1 MSEEVNLS
9 EESNNSEN
17 EANNPENEANNSENE
32 PLDQKELLEDV
43 AEIRQMIHQ
52 QRFAEC
58 NPMLFAIIKNCPNQ
72 QPYIHRLVQGLLS
85 TVIANLSLFQ
95 RKKMSSVMLGFLKQD
110 AKAIKEFEIPETT
123 PETRAKL
130 VSEAISELDQF
141 LVDVEMDIR
150 SELGVFKDLKKKGE
164 EIDVKEV
171 KPTLEKFV
179 SREAMLFLNH
189 DLSKEEQD
197 QASAT
202 LYQEWEECREKIFGR
217 FVSSGHWNDEER
229 AEVKDTILS
238 PTVDSLTSQLLVSAI
253 TLSAATVFDMGKF
266 TLLYDIYRQTDDDEV
281 KVRALLGWLLVS
293 MNSSCYEQ
301 HPDFLS
307 FAEQLTE
314 DCKNDSDLLAEI
326 IKAQKML
333 AVTVFSEQKSID
345 YTNDIMSSLSKRF
358 LGDLKNKV
366 ADLLEADEDMRNI
379 FGVEDD
385 EETSDEESPIRSV
398 DINTDEDGDP
408 ALNVGVDSPLSM
420 DEMMDKGIDILLPQ
434 FKMLRDQTEFFTH
447 LYNWFMPFYLK
458 NPHIT
463 EALGFVDEKRKFCK
477 AFCSTARSC
486 PADAYS
492 LANLIVSHPNEIPE
506 NIVDCYDDPED
517 EEDGSKPADEEE
529 IVNEFF
535 KEPEEHRAKR
545 IRINYIRNL
554 LRFSKFYKEK
564 DELFTILDELDDD
577 KPAYAVLAGP
587 LFQDEFFDKYRMAI
601 ARYSFRREFPDMVD
615 VMLEGVPCDTL
626 EMHFMKGWVCMQKE
640 DDHSLRMAVDHFKE
654 MLKMQ
659 PDMKPVY
666 LQLGICY
673 RKLCQVDEYLENFD
687 KLMEFKDSFSE
698 EELFELKLEKLKFIV
713 MNNRLEEAMPL
724 AYELDYTHP
733 ESQMAG
739 ALLTQLLI
747 KIGGEHTEG
756 NFQKAHQRLD
766 EYFAEVNELFGSFE
780 KMKKSGKDPKNM
792 MMQAMDLFFKMMKND
807 KAAEAYNNYS
817 LGLLALIEHQPKK
830 AVGPFFRA
838 YAYYEDK
845 DQDVFFEVLR
855 EDYKWLKNYG
865 CSFTDIMI
873 IYNQVVAEH
882 QQSQEELKKYADKSE

>member
-9 EESNNSEN
+9 EESNS
-17 EANNPENEANNSENE
+17 PEEVLA
-32 PLDQKELLEDV
+32 QKELLEDV
-43 AEIRQMIHQ
+43 VEIRQMIHQ

-58 NPMLFAIIKNCPNQ
+58 NPMLFAIVKNSPNH

-85 TVIANLSLFQ
+85 TVIASLSLFQ
-95 RKKMSSVMLGFLKQD
+95 RKKISTEMLGFLKLD
-110 AKAIKEFEIPETT
+110 AKAVKEFKIPETT
-123 PETRAKL
+123 PEGRAKL

-141 LVDVEMDIR
+141 LVDIEMDIR
-150 SELGVFKDLKKKGE
+150 SEQGIFQDLKKQGE
-164 EIDVKEV
+164 AIDIKEV

-197 QASAT
+197 QASAR
-202 LYQEWEECREKIFGR
+202 LYQEWEEYREKIFDR
-217 FVSSGHWNDEER
+217 SVSSGYWNDEER
-229 AEVKDTILS
+229 AVVKDTILS

-266 TLLYDIYRQTDDDEV
+266 TLLYDIYRLADDDEV

-293 MNSSCYEQ
+293 TNCGCYEQ
-301 HPDFLS
+301 QPDFRC

-345 YTNDIMSSLSKRF
+345 YTNDIMASLSKRF
-358 LGDLKNKV
+358 LGDLKDKV
-366 ADLLEADEDMRNI
+366 ANLLEADEDMQNI
-379 FGVEDD
+379 FGIEDD
-385 EETSDEESPIRSV
+385 EETSEESPIRSV
-398 DINTDEDGDP
+398 DINTDEDGIPNLD
-408 ALNVGVDSPLSM
+408 VDMDSPLSM

-434 FKMLRDQTEFFTH
+434 FKMLRDQTDFFTH

-517 EEDGSKPADEEE
+517 EEDGSEPADEEE

-535 KEPEEHRAKR
+535 KEPGEHRAKR

-564 DELFTILDELDDD
+564 DEIFNILDELDDD

-601 ARYSFRREFPDMVD
+601 ARYSFRREFPDLVE

-626 EMHFMKGWVCMQKE
+626 EMHFMKGWVCMQKG
-640 DDHSLRMAVDHFKE
+640 DNHSLRMAVDHFKK
-654 MLKMQ
+654 MLKIK
-659 PDMKPVY
+659 PDMKQVY

-673 RKLCQVDEYLENFD
+673 RNLIQVDEYLENFD

-698 EELFELKLEKLKFIV
+698 EELFELKLDKLKFIV
-713 MNNRLEEAMPL
+713 MNNRFEEAMPL

-733 ESQMAG
+733 ENQMAG

-747 KIGGEHTEG
+747 KIGGEHAEE
-756 NFQKAHQRLD
+756 NFQKAHLRLD
-766 EYFAEVNELFGSFE
+766 EYFAEANELFGSFE
-780 KMKKSGKDPKNM
+780 KMKKEGKDTKNM

-830 AVGPFFRA
+830 AMGPFFRA
-838 YAYYEDK
+838 YAYYVEK
-845 DQDVFFEVLR
+845 DENVFFEALK

-865 CSFTDIMI
+865 CSYTDLMI

-882 QQSQEELKKYADKSE
+882 QQSQEEIKKYADKSE

>member
-9 EESNNSEN
+9 EESNN
-17 EANNPENEANNSENE
+17 PEEVLA
-32 PLDQKELLEDV
+32 QKELLEDV
-43 AEIRQMIHQ
+43 VEIRQMIHQ

-58 NPMLFAIIKNCPNQ
+58 NPMLFAIVKNSPNH

-85 TVIANLSLFQ
+85 TVIASLSLFQ
-95 RKKMSSVMLGFLKQD
+95 RKKISTEMLGFLKLD
-110 AKAIKEFEIPETT
+110 AKAVKEFKIPETT
-123 PETRAKL
+123 PEGRAKL

-141 LVDVEMDIR
+141 LVDIEMDIR
-150 SELGVFKDLKKKGE
+150 SEQGIFKDLKKQGE
-164 EIDVKEV
+164 AIDIKEV

-197 QASAT
+197 QASAR
-202 LYQEWEECREKIFGR
+202 LYQEWEECREKFFGR
-217 FVSSGHWNDEER
+217 FVSSGYWNDEER
-229 AEVKDTILS
+229 AVVKDTILS

-293 MNSSCYEQ
+293 TNCGCYEQ
-301 HPDFLS
+301 QPDFRS

-345 YTNDIMSSLSKRF
+345 YTNDIMASLSKRF
-358 LGDLKNKV
+358 LGDLKDKV
-366 ADLLEADEDMRNI
+366 ANLLEADEDMQNI
-379 FGVEDD
+379 FGIDED
-385 EETSDEESPIRSV
+385 EETSEESPIRSV
-398 DINTDEDGDP
+398 DINTDEDGIPNLD
-408 ALNVGVDSPLSM
+408 VDMESPLSM

-458 NPHIT
+458 NPHVT

-517 EEDGSKPADEEE
+517 EGDGSEPADEEE

-535 KEPEEHRAKR
+535 KEPGEHRAKR

-564 DELFTILDELDDD
+564 DEIFNILDELDDD

-601 ARYSFRREFPDMVD
+601 ARYSFRREFPDLVE

-626 EMHFMKGWVCMQKE
+626 EMHFMKGWVCMQKG
-640 DDHSLRMAVDHFKE
+640 DDHSLRMAVDHFKK

-659 PDMKPVY
+659 PDLKQVY

-673 RKLCQVDEYLENFD
+673 RNLCLVDEYLENFD
-687 KLMEFKDSFSE
+687 KLMKFKDSFSE
-698 EELFELKLEKLKFIV
+698 EELIELKLDKLKFLV

-733 ESQMAG
+733 DNQMAG

-747 KIGGEHTEG
+747 KIGGEHAEE

-780 KMKKSGKDPKNM
+780 KMKKEGKDTKNM

-807 KAAEAYNNYS
+807 KLAEALNNYS

-830 AVGPFFRA
+830 AIGPFFRA
-838 YAYYEDK
+838 YVYYLGK
-845 DQDVFFEVLR
+845 DENLFFKILM

-865 CSFTDIMI
+865 CSYTDLMI

-882 QQSQEELKKYADKSE
+882 QKSQEEIKKYADKSE

>member
-9 EESNNSEN
+9 EESNN
-17 EANNPENEANNSENE
+17 PEEDV
-32 PLDQKELLEDV
+32 LDQDFLLEKVD
-43 AEIRQMIHQ
+43 EMRDLIHQ
-52 QRFAEC
+52 QRFTEC
-58 NPMLFAIIKNCPNQ
+58 KPILVAIFENCPNHKQ
-72 QPYIHRLVQGLLS
+72 YMRRLMHGLLK
-85 TVIANLSLFQ
+85 TVLANMSLLQ
-95 RKKMSSVMLGFLKQD
+95 CKKLPDDMLGFLKQYVKPSEELD
-110 AKAIKEFEIPETT
+110 IPEMT
-123 PETRAKL
+123 PEARTKFVFGA
-130 VSEAISELDQF
+130 VSELDQL
-141 LVDVEMDIR
+141 LVDIEMDIR
-150 SELGVFKDLKKKGE
+150 SDQGIFKDLKKQGE
-164 EIDVKEV
+164 AIDIKEV

-197 QASAT
+197 QASAR
-202 LYQEWEECREKIFGR
+202 LYQEWEVYREKIFDR
-217 FVSSGHWNDEER
+217 FVSSGYWNNEER
-229 AEVKDTILS
+229 AVVKDTILS

-266 TLLYDIYRQTDDDEV
+266 TLLYDIYRLADDDEV

-293 MNSSCYEQ
+293 TNCGCYEQ
-301 HPDFLS
+301 QPDFRS

-314 DCKNDSDLLAEI
+314 DCKNDPDLLAEI

-345 YTNDIMSSLSKRF
+345 YTNDIMASLSKRF
-358 LGDLKNKV
+358 LDDLRDKV

-379 FGVEDD
+379 FGIEDD
-385 EETSDEESPIRSV
+385 EETSEESPIRS
-398 DINTDEDGDP
+398 DDTNTDEDRIPNLD
-408 ALNVGVDSPLSM
+408 ADIESPLSM

-492 LANLIVSHPNEIPE
+492 LANLIVSHSNEIPE
-506 NIVDCYDDPED
+506 NIVDCYGDPED
-517 EEDGSKPADEEE
+517 EEDGSESADEEE
-529 IVNEFF
+529 IVKEFF
-535 KEPEEHRAKR
+535 NEPEEHRAKR

-554 LRFSKFYKEK
+554 MRFSKFYTAK
-564 DELFTILDELDDD
+564 DEIFNIFDELDDD

-601 ARYSFRREFPDMVD
+601 ARYSFRREFPDLVE

-626 EMHFMKGWVCMQKE
+626 EMHFMKGWVCMQKG
-640 DDHSLRMAVDHFKE
+640 DNHSLRMAVDYFKK
-654 MLKMQ
+654 MLKIK
-659 PDMKPVY
+659 PDMKQVY
-666 LQLGICY
+666 LQLGTCY
-673 RKLCQVDEYLENFD
+673 RNLIQVDEYLENFD

-698 EELFELKLEKLKFIV
+698 EELFELKLDKLKFIV
-713 MNNRLEEAMPL
+713 MNNRFEEAMPL

-733 ESQMAG
+733 ENQMAG

-747 KIGGEHTEG
+747 KIGGEHAEE

-780 KMKKSGKDPKNM
+780 KMKKRVR
-792 MMQAMDLFFKMMKND
+792 
-807 KAAEAYNNYS
+807 
-817 LGLLALIEHQPKK
+817 I
-830 AVGPFFRA
+830 R
-838 YAYYEDK
+838 
-845 DQDVFFEVLR
+845 R
-855 EDYKWLKNYG
+855 
-865 CSFTDIMI
+865 I
-873 IYNQVVAEH
+873 
-882 QQSQEELKKYADKSE
+882 

>member
-9 EESNNSEN
+9 EESNN
-17 EANNPENEANNSENE
+17 PEEDV
-32 PLDQKELLEDV
+32 LDQDFLLEKVD
-43 AEIRQMIHQ
+43 EMRDLIHQ
-52 QRFAEC
+52 QRFTEC
-58 NPMLFAIIKNCPNQ
+58 KPILVAIFENCPNHKQ
-72 QPYIHRLVQGLLS
+72 YMRRLMHGLLK
-85 TVIANLSLFQ
+85 TVLANMSLLQ
-95 RKKMSSVMLGFLKQD
+95 CKKLPDDMLGFLKQYVKPSEELD
-110 AKAIKEFEIPETT
+110 IPEMT
-123 PETRAKL
+123 PEARTKFVFGA
-130 VSEAISELDQF
+130 VSELDQL
-141 LVDVEMDIR
+141 LVDIEMDIR
-150 SELGVFKDLKKKGE
+150 SDQGIFKDLKKQGE
-164 EIDVKEV
+164 AIDIKEV

-197 QASAT
+197 QASAR
-202 LYQEWEECREKIFGR
+202 LYQEWEEYREKIFDR
-217 FVSSGHWNDEER
+217 FVSSGYWNNEER
-229 AEVKDTILS
+229 AVVKDTILS

-266 TLLYDIYRQTDDDEV
+266 TLLYDIYRLADDDEV

-293 MNSSCYEQ
+293 TNCGSYEQ
-301 HPDFLS
+301 QPDFRS

-314 DCKNDSDLLAEI
+314 DCKNDPDLLAEI

-345 YTNDIMSSLSKRF
+345 YTNDIMASLSKRF
-358 LGDLKNKV
+358 LDDLRDKV

-379 FGVEDD
+379 FGIEDD
-385 EETSDEESPIRSV
+385 EETSEESPIRS
-398 DINTDEDGDP
+398 DDTNTDEDRIPNLD
-408 ALNVGVDSPLSM
+408 ADIESPLSM

-492 LANLIVSHPNEIPE
+492 LANLIVSHSNEIPE

-517 EEDGSKPADEEE
+517 EEDGSESADEEE
-529 IVNEFF
+529 IVKEFF
-535 KEPEEHRAKR
+535 NEPEEHRAKR

-554 LRFSKFYKEK
+554 LRFSKFYTAK
-564 DELFTILDELDDD
+564 DEIFNIFDELDDD

-601 ARYSFRREFPDMVD
+601 ARYSFRREFPDLVE

-626 EMHFMKGWVCMQKE
+626 EMHFMKGWVCMQKG
-640 DDHSLRMAVDHFKE
+640 DNHSLRMAVDHFKK
-654 MLKMQ
+654 MLKIK
-659 PDMKPVY
+659 PDMKQVY
-666 LQLGICY
+666 LQLGTCY
-673 RKLCQVDEYLENFD
+673 RNLIQVDEYLENFD

-698 EELFELKLEKLKFIV
+698 EELFELKLDKLKFIV
-713 MNNRLEEAMPL
+713 MNNRFEEAMPL

-733 ESQMAG
+733 ENQMAG

-747 KIGGEHTEG
+747 KIGGEHAEE

-780 KMKKSGKDPKNM
+780 KMKKAGKDTKNM

-807 KAAEAYNNYS
+807 KLAEAYNNYS

-830 AVGPFFRA
+830 AMGPFFRV
-838 YAYYEDK
+838 YAYYVEK
-845 DQDVFFEVLR
+845 DENVFFEALK

-865 CSFTDIMI
+865 CSYTDLMI

-882 QQSQEELKKYADKSE
+882 QKSQEEIKKYADKSE

>member
-1 MSEEVNLS
+1 MSEKVNLS
-9 EESNNSEN
+9 EESNN
-17 EANNPENEANNSENE
+17 PEEDV
-32 PLDQKELLEDV
+32 LDQDELLEKID
-43 AEIRQMIHQ
+43 EMRQLIHQ
-52 QRFAEC
+52 QRFTEC
-58 NPMLFAIIKNCPNQ
+58 KPMLVEVFTPFSSNKQYINRLMQSLLTSLFANM
-72 QPYIHRLVQGLLS
+72 
-85 TVIANLSLFQ
+85 SLFQ
-95 RKKMSSVMLGFLKQD
+95 RKKIPDGVFGFPIQHNKS
-110 AKAIKEFEIPETT
+110 FEELDIPEMT
-123 PETRAKL
+123 PETRAKY
-130 VSEAISELDQF
+130 ISSTISGLDQL
-141 LVDVEMDIR
+141 LVDIEMDIR
-150 SELGVFKDLKKKGE
+150 SDQGVFKDLKKLGE
-164 EIDVKEV
+164 EIDIKEV
-171 KPTLEKFV
+171 KSTLEKFV

-197 QASAT
+197 QASAR

-217 FVSSGHWNDEER
+217 FVSSGYWNDEER
-229 AEVKDTILS
+229 AAVKDTILS

-293 MNSSCYEQ
+293 TNCGCYEQ
-301 HPDFLS
+301 QPDFRS

-345 YTNDIMSSLSKRF
+345 YTNDIMASLSKRF
-358 LGDLKNKV
+358 LGDLKDKV
-366 ADLLEADEDMRNI
+366 ANLLEADEDMRNI
-379 FGVEDD
+379 FEIDED
-385 EETSDEESPIRSV
+385 EETSEESPIRSV
-398 DINTDEDGDP
+398 DINTDEDGIPNLD
-408 ALNVGVDSPLSM
+408 VDMESPLSM

-492 LANLIVSHPNEIPE
+492 LANLIISHPNEIPE

-517 EEDGSKPADEEE
+517 EGDGSEPADEEE

-535 KEPEEHRAKR
+535 KEPGEHRAKR

-564 DELFTILDELDDD
+564 DEIFNILDELDDD

-601 ARYSFRREFPDMVD
+601 ARYSFRREFPDLVE

-626 EMHFMKGWVCMQKE
+626 EMHFMKGWVCMQKG
-640 DDHSLRMAVDHFKE
+640 DNHSLRMAVDHFKK
-654 MLKMQ
+654 MLKIK
-659 PDMKPVY
+659 PDMKQVY

-673 RKLCQVDEYLENFD
+673 RNLIQVDEYLENFD

-698 EELFELKLEKLKFIV
+698 EELFELKLDKLKFIV
-713 MNNRLEEAMPL
+713 MNNRFEEAMPL

-733 ESQMAG
+733 ENQMAG

-747 KIGGEHTEG
+747 KIGGEHAEE

-780 KMKKSGKDPKNM
+780 KMKKSGKDTKNM

-807 KAAEAYNNYS
+807 KLAEAYNNYS
-817 LGLLALIEHQPKK
+817 QGLLALIEHQPKK
-830 AVGPFFRA
+830 ALEPFFRA
-838 YAYYEDK
+838 YAYYVEK
-845 DQDVFFEVLR
+845 DEDVFFEALK

-865 CSFTDIMI
+865 CSYTDLMI

-882 QQSQEELKKYADKSE
+882 QQTEDELKKYADKSE

>member
-9 EESNNSEN
+9 EESNN
-17 EANNPENEANNSENE
+17 PEEDV
-32 PLDQKELLEDV
+32 LDQDFLLEKVD
-43 AEIRQMIHQ
+43 EMRDLIHQ
-52 QRFAEC
+52 QRFTEC
-58 NPMLFAIIKNCPNQ
+58 KPILVAIFENCPNHKQ
-72 QPYIHRLVQGLLS
+72 YMRRLMHGLLK
-85 TVIANLSLFQ
+85 TVLANMSLLQ
-95 RKKMSSVMLGFLKQD
+95 CKKLPDDMLGFLKQYVKPSEELD
-110 AKAIKEFEIPETT
+110 IPEMT
-123 PETRAKL
+123 PEARTKFVFGA
-130 VSEAISELDQF
+130 VSELDQL
-141 LVDVEMDIR
+141 LVDIEMDIR
-150 SELGVFKDLKKKGE
+150 SEQGIFKDLKKQGE
-164 EIDVKEV
+164 AIDIKEV

-197 QASAT
+197 QASAR
-202 LYQEWEECREKIFGR
+202 LYQEWEEYREKIFDR
-217 FVSSGHWNDEER
+217 FVSSGYWNNEER
-229 AEVKDTILS
+229 AVVKDTILS

-266 TLLYDIYRQTDDDEV
+266 TLLYDIYRLADDDEV

-293 MNSSCYEQ
+293 TNCGSYEQ
-301 HPDFLS
+301 QPDFRS

-314 DCKNDSDLLAEI
+314 DCKNDPDLLAEI

-345 YTNDIMSSLSKRF
+345 YTNDIMASLSKRF
-358 LGDLKNKV
+358 LDDLRDKV

-379 FGVEDD
+379 FGIEDD
-385 EETSDEESPIRSV
+385 EETSEESPIRS
-398 DINTDEDGDP
+398 DDTNTDEDRIPNLD
-408 ALNVGVDSPLSM
+408 ADIESPLSM

-492 LANLIVSHPNEIPE
+492 LANLIVSHSNEIPE

-517 EEDGSKPADEEE
+517 EEDGSESADEEE
-529 IVNEFF
+529 IVKEFF
-535 KEPEEHRAKR
+535 NEPEEHRAKR

-554 LRFSKFYKEK
+554 MRFSKFYTAK
-564 DELFTILDELDDD
+564 DEIFNIFDELDDD

-601 ARYSFRREFPDMVD
+601 ARYSFRREFPDLVE

-626 EMHFMKGWVCMQKE
+626 EMHFMKGWVCMQKG
-640 DDHSLRMAVDHFKE
+640 DNHSLRMAVDHFKK
-654 MLKMQ
+654 MLKIK
-659 PDMKPVY
+659 PDMKQVY
-666 LQLGICY
+666 LQLGTCY
-673 RKLCQVDEYLENFD
+673 RNLIQVDEYLENFD

-698 EELFELKLEKLKFIV
+698 EELFELKLDKLKFIV
-713 MNNRLEEAMPL
+713 MNNRFEEAMPL

-733 ESQMAG
+733 ENQMAG

-747 KIGGEHTEG
+747 KIGGEHAEE

-766 EYFAEVNELFGSFE
+766 EYFAEVNELFGSFG
-780 KMKKSGKDPKNM
+780 KMKKAGKDTKNM

-807 KAAEAYNNYS
+807 KLAEAYNNYS

-830 AVGPFFRA
+830 AMGPFFRV
-838 YAYYEDK
+838 YAYYVEK
-845 DQDVFFEVLR
+845 DENVFFEALK

-865 CSFTDIMI
+865 CSYTDLMI

-882 QQSQEELKKYADKSE
+882 QKSQEEIKKYADKSE

>member
-9 EESNNSEN
+9 EESNN
-17 EANNPENEANNSENE
+17 PEEDV
-32 PLDQKELLEDV
+32 LDQDFLLEKVD
-43 AEIRQMIHQ
+43 EMRDLIHQ
-52 QRFAEC
+52 QRFSEC
-58 NPMLFAIIKNCPNQ
+58 KPMLVEVFTPFSSNKQYINRLLQSLLTSLFANM
-72 QPYIHRLVQGLLS
+72 
-85 TVIANLSLFQ
+85 SLFQ
-95 RKKMSSVMLGFLKQD
+95 RKKIPDGVFGFPIQHNKS
-110 AKAIKEFEIPETT
+110 FEELDIPEMT
-123 PETRAKL
+123 PEARAKY
-130 VSEAISELDQF
+130 ISSTISGLDQL

-150 SELGVFKDLKKKGE
+150 SDQGVFKDLKKLGE
-164 EIDVKEV
+164 EIDIKEV
-171 KPTLEKFV
+171 KSTLEKFV

-197 QASAT
+197 QASAR

-217 FVSSGHWNDEER
+217 FVSSGYWNDEER
-229 AEVKDTILS
+229 AAVKDTILS

-293 MNSSCYEQ
+293 TNCGCYEQ
-301 HPDFLS
+301 HPDFRS

-366 ADLLEADEDMRNI
+366 ADLLDADEDMRNL
-379 FGVEDD
+379 FGIDED
-385 EETSDEESPIRSV
+385 EETSEEESPIRSV
-398 DINTDEDGDP
+398 DINTDEDGVDN
-408 ALNVGVDSPLSM
+408 LNVDVDSPLSM

-434 FKMLRDQTEFFTH
+434 FKMLRDQTDFFTH

-458 NPHIT
+458 NPHVT

-492 LANLIVSHPNEIPE
+492 LANLIISHPNEIPE

-517 EEDGSKPADEEE
+517 DGDGSEPADEEE

-535 KEPEEHRAKR
+535 KEPGEHRAKR

-587 LFQDEFFDKYRMAI
+587 LFQNEFFDKYRMAI
-601 ARYSFRREFPDMVD
+601 ARYSFRREFPDMVE

-626 EMHFMKGWVCMQKE
+626 EMHFMKGWVCMQKG
-640 DDHSLRMAVDHFKE
+640 DDHSLRMAVDHFKK
-654 MLKMQ
+654 MLKIK
-659 PDMKPVY
+659 PDMKQVY

-673 RKLCQVDEYLENFD
+673 RNLIQVDEYLENFD

-698 EELFELKLEKLKFIV
+698 EELFELKLDKLKFIV
-713 MNNRLEEAMPL
+713 MNNRFEEAMPL

-733 ESQMAG
+733 ENQMAG

-747 KIGGEHTEG
+747 KIGGEHAEE

-766 EYFAEVNELFGSFE
+766 EYFAEVNELFGSFD
-780 KMKKSGKDPKNM
+780 KMKKSGKDTKNM

-807 KAAEAYNNYS
+807 KLAEAYNNYS
-817 LGLLALIEHQPKK
+817 QGLLALIEHQPKK
-830 AVGPFFRA
+830 ALEPFFRA
-838 YAYYEDK
+838 YAYYVEK
-845 DQDVFFEVLR
+845 DENVFFEALK

-865 CSFTDIMI
+865 CSYTDLMI

-882 QQSQEELKKYADKSE
+882 QQTEDELKKYADKSE

>member
-9 EESNNSEN
+9 EESNN
-17 EANNPENEANNSENE
+17 PEEV
-32 PLDQKELLEDV
+32 LDQDELLEKID
-43 AEIRQMIHQ
+43 EMRQLIHQ
-52 QRFAEC
+52 QRFTEC
-58 NPMLFAIIKNCPNQ
+58 KPLLVAVFTPLPSNKQ
-72 QPYIHRLVQGLLS
+72 YVYRLLQSLL
-85 TVIANLSLFQ
+85 TALAANMSLFQ
-95 RKKMSSVMLGFLKQD
+95 RKKIPDGVFGFPLQH
-110 AKAIKEFEIPETT
+110 IKSFEELDIPEMT
-123 PETRAKL
+123 PETRAKYI
-130 VSEAISELDQF
+130 SSAISGLDQ
-141 LVDVEMDIR
+141 LLEDIEMDIR
-150 SELGVFKDLKKKGE
+150 SDQGVFKDLKKQGE
-164 EIDVKEV
+164 AIDIKEV

-189 DLSKEEQD
+189 DLSKEEQN
-197 QASAT
+197 QASAR
-202 LYQEWEECREKIFGR
+202 LYQEWEEYREKIFGR
-217 FVSSGHWNDEER
+217 FVSSGHWTDEEC
-229 AEVKDTILS
+229 AAVKDTILS

-293 MNSSCYEQ
+293 MNSSYCEQ
-301 HPDFLS
+301 HPDFRS

-314 DCKNDSDLLAEI
+314 DCKNDSDLLADI

-366 ADLLEADEDMRNI
+366 ADLLDADEDMRNLFEI
-379 FGVEDD
+379 DED
-385 EETSDEESPIRSV
+385 EETSEEESPIRSV
-398 DINTDEDGDP
+398 DINTDEDGVDN
-408 ALNVGVDSPLSM
+408 LNVDVDSPLSM

-434 FKMLRDQTEFFTH
+434 FKMLRDQTDFFTH

-458 NPHIT
+458 NPHVT

-492 LANLIVSHPNEIPE
+492 LANLIISHPNEIPE

-517 EEDGSKPADEEE
+517 EGDGSEPADEEE

-535 KEPEEHRAKR
+535 KEPGEHRAKR

-554 LRFSKFYKEK
+554 LRFSKFYKGK

-601 ARYSFRREFPDMVD
+601 ARYSFRREFPDMVE

-640 DDHSLRMAVDHFKE
+640 DDHSLCMAVSHFKE

-659 PDMKPVY
+659 PDMKQVY

-673 RKLCQVDEYLENFD
+673 RNLIQVDEYLENFD

-698 EELFELKLEKLKFIV
+698 EELFELKLDKLKFIV
-713 MNNRLEEAMPL
+713 MNNRFEEAMPL

-733 ESQMAG
+733 ENQMAG

-747 KIGGEHTEG
+747 KIGGEHAEE

-766 EYFAEVNELFGSFE
+766 EYFAEANELFGSFE
-780 KMKKSGKDPKNM
+780 KMKKEGKDTKNM

-830 AVGPFFRA
+830 ALEPFFRA
-838 YAYYEDK
+838 YAYYVEK
-845 DQDVFFEVLR
+845 DENVFFEALK

-865 CSFTDIMI
+865 CSYTDLMI

-882 QQSQEELKKYADKSE
+882 QQTEDELKKYADKSE

>member
-9 EESNNSEN
+9 EESNN
-17 EANNPENEANNSENE
+17 PEEVLA
-32 PLDQKELLEDV
+32 QKELLEDV
-43 AEIRQMIHQ
+43 VEIRQMIHQ

-58 NPMLFAIIKNCPNQ
+58 NPMLFAIIKNSPNH

-85 TVIANLSLFQ
+85 TVIASLSLFQ
-95 RKKMSSVMLGFLKQD
+95 RKKISTEMLGFLKLD
-110 AKAIKEFEIPETT
+110 AKAVKEFKIPETT
-123 PETRAKL
+123 PEGRAKL
-130 VSEAISELDQF
+130 VSDAISELDQF
-141 LVDVEMDIR
+141 LVDIEMDIR
-150 SELGVFKDLKKKGE
+150 SEQGIFKDLKKQGE
-164 EIDVKEV
+164 AIDIKEV

-197 QASAT
+197 QASAR
-202 LYQEWEECREKIFGR
+202 LYQEWEEYREKIFDR
-217 FVSSGHWNDEER
+217 FVTAGYWNDEER
-229 AEVKDTILS
+229 AVVKDTILS

-266 TLLYDIYRQTDDDEV
+266 TLLYDIYRLADDDEV

-293 MNSSCYEQ
+293 TNCGCYEQ
-301 HPDFLS
+301 HPDFRS

-314 DCKNDSDLLAEI
+314 DCKNDPDLLAEI

-345 YTNDIMSSLSKRF
+345 YTNDIMASLSKRF
-358 LGDLKNKV
+358 LGDLKDKV

-379 FGVEDD
+379 FEIDEG
-385 EETSDEESPIRSV
+385 EETSEESPIRSV
-398 DINTDEDGDP
+398 DINTDEDGIDNLD
-408 ALNVGVDSPLSM
+408 ADIESPLSM

-517 EEDGSKPADEEE
+517 EEDGSVSADEEE
-529 IVNEFF
+529 IVKEFF
-535 KEPEEHRAKR
+535 NEPEEHRAKR

-601 ARYSFRREFPDMVD
+601 ARYSFRREFPDLVE

-626 EMHFMKGWVCMQKE
+626 EMHFMKGWVCMQKG
-640 DDHSLRMAVDHFKE
+640 DNHSLCMAVDHFKK
-654 MLKMQ
+654 MLKIK
-659 PDMKPVY
+659 PDMKQVY

-673 RKLCQVDEYLENFD
+673 RNLIQMDEYLENFD

-698 EELFELKLEKLKFIV
+698 EELFELKLDKLKFIV
-713 MNNRLEEAMPL
+713 MNNRFEEAMPL

-733 ESQMAG
+733 ENQMAG

-747 KIGGEHTEG
+747 KIGGEHAEE

-780 KMKKSGKDPKNM
+780 KMKKEGKDTKNM

-807 KAAEAYNNYS
+807 KLAEAYNNYS

-830 AVGPFFRA
+830 AMGPFFRA
-838 YAYYEDK
+838 YAYYVEK
-845 DQDVFFEVLR
+845 DENVFFEALK
-855 EDYKWLKNYG
+855 EDYKWLKSYG
-865 CSFTDIMI
+865 CSYTDLMI

-882 QQSQEELKKYADKSE
+882 QKSQEEIKKYADKSE

>member
-9 EESNNSEN
+9 EESNN
-17 EANNPENEANNSENE
+17 PEEDV
-32 PLDQKELLEDV
+32 LDQDFLLEKVD
-43 AEIRQMIHQ
+43 EMRDLIHQ
-52 QRFAEC
+52 QRFTEC
-58 NPMLFAIIKNCPNQ
+58 KPILVAIFENCPNHKQ
-72 QPYIHRLVQGLLS
+72 YMRRLMHGLLK
-85 TVIANLSLFQ
+85 TVLANMSLLQ
-95 RKKMSSVMLGFLKQD
+95 CKKLPDDMLGFLKQYVKPSEELD
-110 AKAIKEFEIPETT
+110 IPEMT
-123 PETRAKL
+123 PEARTKFVFGA
-130 VSEAISELDQF
+130 VSELDQL
-141 LVDVEMDIR
+141 LVDIEMDIR
-150 SELGVFKDLKKKGE
+150 SDQGIFKDLKKQGE
-164 EIDVKEV
+164 AIDIKEV

-197 QASAT
+197 QASAR
-202 LYQEWEECREKIFGR
+202 LYQEWEEYREKIFDR
-217 FVSSGHWNDEER
+217 FVSSGYWNNEER
-229 AEVKDTILS
+229 AVVKDTILS

-266 TLLYDIYRQTDDDEV
+266 TLLYDIYRLADDDEV

-293 MNSSCYEQ
+293 TNCGSYEQ
-301 HPDFLS
+301 QPDFRS

-314 DCKNDSDLLAEI
+314 DCKNDPDLLAEI

-345 YTNDIMSSLSKRF
+345 YTNDIMASLSKRF
-358 LGDLKNKV
+358 LDDLRDKV

-379 FGVEDD
+379 FGIEDD
-385 EETSDEESPIRSV
+385 EETSEESPIRS
-398 DINTDEDGDP
+398 DDTNTDEDRIP
-408 ALNVGVDSPLSM
+408 NLNADIESPLSM

-492 LANLIVSHPNEIPE
+492 LANLIVSHSNEIPE

-517 EEDGSKPADEEE
+517 EEDGSESADEEE
-529 IVNEFF
+529 IVKEFF
-535 KEPEEHRAKR
+535 NEPEEHRAKR

-554 LRFSKFYKEK
+554 MRFSKFYTAK
-564 DELFTILDELDDD
+564 DEIFNIFDELDDD

-601 ARYSFRREFPDMVD
+601 ARFSFRREFPDLVE

-626 EMHFMKGWVCMQKE
+626 EMHFMKGWVCMQKG
-640 DDHSLRMAVDHFKE
+640 DNHSLRMAVDHFKK
-654 MLKMQ
+654 MLKIK
-659 PDMKPVY
+659 PDMKQVY
-666 LQLGICY
+666 LQLGTCY
-673 RKLCQVDEYLENFD
+673 RNLIQVDEYLENFD

-698 EELFELKLEKLKFIV
+698 EELFELKLDKLKFIV
-713 MNNRLEEAMPL
+713 MNNRFEEAMPL

-733 ESQMAG
+733 ENQMAG

-747 KIGGEHTEG
+747 KIGGEHAEE

-780 KMKKSGKDPKNM
+780 KMKKAGKDTKNM

-807 KAAEAYNNYS
+807 KLAEAYNNYS

-830 AVGPFFRA
+830 AMGPFFRV
-838 YAYYEDK
+838 YAYYVEK
-845 DQDVFFEVLR
+845 DENVFFEALK

-865 CSFTDIMI
+865 CSYTDLMI

-882 QQSQEELKKYADKSE
+882 QKSQEEIKKYADKSE

>member
-9 EESNNSEN
+9 EESNN
-17 EANNPENEANNSENE
+17 PEEDV
-32 PLDQKELLEDV
+32 LDQDFLLEKVD
-43 AEIRQMIHQ
+43 EMRDLIHQ
-52 QRFAEC
+52 QRFTEC
-58 NPMLFAIIKNCPNQ
+58 KPILVAIFENCPNHKQ
-72 QPYIHRLVQGLLS
+72 YMRRLMHGLLK
-85 TVIANLSLFQ
+85 TVLANMSLLQ
-95 RKKMSSVMLGFLKQD
+95 CKKLPDDMLGFLKQYVKPSEELD
-110 AKAIKEFEIPETT
+110 IPEMT
-123 PETRAKL
+123 PEARTKFVFGA
-130 VSEAISELDQF
+130 VSELDQL
-141 LVDVEMDIR
+141 LVDIEMDIR
-150 SELGVFKDLKKKGE
+150 SDQGIFKDLKKQGE
-164 EIDVKEV
+164 AIDIKEV

-197 QASAT
+197 QASAR
-202 LYQEWEECREKIFGR
+202 LYQEWEEYREKIFDR
-217 FVSSGHWNDEER
+217 FVSSGYWNNEER
-229 AEVKDTILS
+229 AVVKDTILS

-266 TLLYDIYRQTDDDEV
+266 TLLYDIYRLADDDEV

-293 MNSSCYEQ
+293 TNCGSYEQ
-301 HPDFLS
+301 QPDFRS

-314 DCKNDSDLLAEI
+314 DCKNDPDLLAEI

-345 YTNDIMSSLSKRF
+345 YTNDIMASLSKRF
-358 LGDLKNKV
+358 LDDLRDKV

-379 FGVEDD
+379 FGIEDD
-385 EETSDEESPIRSV
+385 EETSEESPIRS
-398 DINTDEDGDP
+398 DDTNTDEDRIPNLD
-408 ALNVGVDSPLSM
+408 ADIESPLSM

-517 EEDGSKPADEEE
+517 EEDGSESADEEE
-529 IVNEFF
+529 IVKEFF
-535 KEPEEHRAKR
+535 NEPEEHRAKR

-554 LRFSKFYKEK
+554 MRFSKFYTAK
-564 DELFTILDELDDD
+564 DEIFNIFDELDDD

-601 ARYSFRREFPDMVD
+601 ARYSFRREFPDLVE

-626 EMHFMKGWVCMQKE
+626 EMHFMKGWVCMQKG
-640 DDHSLRMAVDHFKE
+640 DNHSLRMAVDHFKK
-654 MLKMQ
+654 MLKIK
-659 PDMKPVY
+659 PDMKQVY
-666 LQLGICY
+666 LQLGTCY
-673 RKLCQVDEYLENFD
+673 RNLIQVDEYLENFD

-698 EELFELKLEKLKFIV
+698 EELFELKLDKLKFIV
-713 MNNRLEEAMPL
+713 MNNRFEEAMPL

-733 ESQMAG
+733 ENQMAG

-747 KIGGEHTEG
+747 KIGGEHAEE

-780 KMKKSGKDPKNM
+780 KMKKAGKDTKNM

-807 KAAEAYNNYS
+807 KLAEAYNNYS
-817 LGLLALIEHQPKK
+817 LGLLALIEHLPKK
-830 AVGPFFRA
+830 AMGPFFRV
-838 YAYYEDK
+838 YAYYVEK
-845 DQDVFFEVLR
+845 DENVFFEALK

-865 CSFTDIMI
+865 CSYTDLMI

-882 QQSQEELKKYADKSE
+882 QKSQEEIKKYADKSE

>member
-9 EESNNSEN
+9 EESNN
-17 EANNPENEANNSENE
+17 PEEVLA
-32 PLDQKELLEDV
+32 QKELLEDV
-43 AEIRQMIHQ
+43 VEIRQMIHQ

-58 NPMLFAIIKNCPNQ
+58 NPMLFAIVKNSPNH

-85 TVIANLSLFQ
+85 TVIASLSLFQ
-95 RKKMSSVMLGFLKQD
+95 RKKISTEMLGFLKLD
-110 AKAIKEFEIPETT
+110 AKAVKEFKIPETT
-123 PETRAKL
+123 PEGRAKL

-141 LVDVEMDIR
+141 LVDIEMDIR
-150 SELGVFKDLKKKGE
+150 SEQGIFKDLKKQGE
-164 EIDVKEV
+164 EIDIKEV
-171 KPTLEKFV
+171 KSTLEKFV

-197 QASAT
+197 QASAR
-202 LYQEWEECREKIFGR
+202 LYQEWEEYREKIFDR
-217 FVSSGHWNDEER
+217 FVSSGYWNDEER
-229 AEVKDTILS
+229 AVVKDTILS

-266 TLLYDIYRQTDDDEV
+266 TLLYDIYRLADDDEV

-293 MNSSCYEQ
+293 TNCGCYEQ
-301 HPDFLS
+301 QPDFRS

-345 YTNDIMSSLSKRF
+345 YTNDIMASLSKRF
-358 LGDLKNKV
+358 LGDLKDKV
-366 ADLLEADEDMRNI
+366 ANLLEADEDMQNI
-379 FGVEDD
+379 FGIEDD
-385 EETSDEESPIRSV
+385 EETSEESPIRSV
-398 DINTDEDGDP
+398 DINTDEDGIPNLD
-408 ALNVGVDSPLSM
+408 VDMDSPLSM

-434 FKMLRDQTEFFTH
+434 FKMLRDQTDFFTH

-517 EEDGSKPADEEE
+517 EGDGSEPADEEE

-535 KEPEEHRAKR
+535 KEPGEHRAKR

-554 LRFSKFYKEK
+554 LRFSKFYTAK
-564 DELFTILDELDDD
+564 DEIFNILDELDDD

-601 ARYSFRREFPDMVD
+601 ARYSFRREFPDLVE

-626 EMHFMKGWVCMQKE
+626 EMHFMKGWVCMQKG
-640 DDHSLRMAVDHFKE
+640 DNHSLCMAVDHFKK
-654 MLKMQ
+654 MLKIK
-659 PDMKPVY
+659 PDMKQVY

-673 RKLCQVDEYLENFD
+673 RNLIQVDEYLENFD

-698 EELFELKLEKLKFIV
+698 EELFELKLDKLKFIV
-713 MNNRLEEAMPL
+713 MNNRFEEAMPL

-733 ESQMAG
+733 ENQMAG

-747 KIGGEHTEG
+747 KIGGEHAEE

-780 KMKKSGKDPKNM
+780 KMKKEGKDTKNM

-807 KAAEAYNNYS
+807 KLAEAYNNYS

-830 AVGPFFRA
+830 AMGPFFRA
-838 YAYYEDK
+838 YAYYVEK
-845 DQDVFFEVLR
+845 DENVFFEALK

-865 CSFTDIMI
+865 CSYTDLMI

-882 QQSQEELKKYADKSE
+882 QKSQEEIKKYADKSE

>member
-9 EESNNSEN
+9 EESNN
-17 EANNPENEANNSENE
+17 PEEDV
-32 PLDQKELLEDV
+32 LDQDFLLEKVD
-43 AEIRQMIHQ
+43 EMRDLIHQ
-52 QRFAEC
+52 QRFTEC
-58 NPMLFAIIKNCPNQ
+58 KPILVAIFENCPNHKQ
-72 QPYIHRLVQGLLS
+72 YMRRLMHGLLK
-85 TVIANLSLFQ
+85 TVLANMSLLQ
-95 RKKMSSVMLGFLKQD
+95 CKKLPDDMLGFLKQYVKPSEELD
-110 AKAIKEFEIPETT
+110 IPEMT
-123 PETRAKL
+123 PEARTKFVFGA
-130 VSEAISELDQF
+130 VSELDQL
-141 LVDVEMDIR
+141 LVDIEMDIR
-150 SELGVFKDLKKKGE
+150 SDQGIFKDLKKQGE
-164 EIDVKEV
+164 AIDIKEV

-197 QASAT
+197 QASAR
-202 LYQEWEECREKIFGR
+202 LYQEWEEFREKIFDR
-217 FVSSGHWNDEER
+217 FVSSGYWNNEER
-229 AEVKDTILS
+229 AVVKDTILS

-266 TLLYDIYRQTDDDEV
+266 TLLYDIYRLADDDEV

-293 MNSSCYEQ
+293 TNCGCYEQ
-301 HPDFLS
+301 QPDFRS

-314 DCKNDSDLLAEI
+314 DCKNDPDLLAEI

-345 YTNDIMSSLSKRF
+345 YTNDIMASLSKRF
-358 LGDLKNKV
+358 LGDLRDKV

-379 FGVEDD
+379 FGIEDD
-385 EETSDEESPIRSV
+385 EETSEESPIRS
-398 DINTDEDGDP
+398 DDTNTDEDRIPNLD
-408 ALNVGVDSPLSM
+408 ADIESPLSM

-517 EEDGSKPADEEE
+517 EEDGSESADEEE
-529 IVNEFF
+529 IVKEFF
-535 KEPEEHRAKR
+535 NEPEEHRAKR

-554 LRFSKFYKEK
+554 MRFSKFYTAK
-564 DELFTILDELDDD
+564 DEIFNIFDELDDD

-601 ARYSFRREFPDMVD
+601 ARYSFRREFPDLVE

-626 EMHFMKGWVCMQKE
+626 EMHFMKGWVCMQKG
-640 DDHSLRMAVDHFKE
+640 DNHSLRMAVDHFKK
-654 MLKMQ
+654 MLKIK
-659 PDMKPVY
+659 PDMKQVY
-666 LQLGICY
+666 LQLGTCY
-673 RKLCQVDEYLENFD
+673 RNLIQVDEYLENFD

-698 EELFELKLEKLKFIV
+698 EELFELKLDKLKFIV
-713 MNNRLEEAMPL
+713 MNNRFEEAMPL

-733 ESQMAG
+733 ENQMAG

-747 KIGGEHTEG
+747 KIGGEHAEE

-780 KMKKSGKDPKNM
+780 KMKKAGKDTKNM

-807 KAAEAYNNYS
+807 KLAEAYNNYS

-830 AVGPFFRA
+830 AMGPFFRV
-838 YAYYEDK
+838 YAYYVEK
-845 DQDVFFEVLR
+845 DENVFFEALK

-865 CSFTDIMI
+865 CSYTDLMI

-882 QQSQEELKKYADKSE
+882 QKSQEEIKKYADKSE

>member
-9 EESNNSEN
+9 EESNSQE
-17 EANNPENEANNSENE
+17 EV
-32 PLDQKELLEDV
+32 LDQDFLLEKVD
-43 AEIRQMIHQ
+43 EMRDLIHQ

-58 NPMLFAIIKNCPNQ
+58 KPMLVAIFENCPNHKQ
-72 QPYIHRLVQGLLS
+72 YMRRLMHGLLT
-85 TVIANLSLFQ
+85 TVLANMSLLQ
-95 RKKMSSVMLGFLKQD
+95 RKKLPDDMLGILKQYVKPSEELD
-110 AKAIKEFEIPETT
+110 IPEMT
-123 PETRAKL
+123 PEARTKFVFGA
-130 VSEAISELDQF
+130 VSELDQ
-141 LVDVEMDIR
+141 LLEDIEMDIR
-150 SELGVFKDLKKKGE
+150 SEQGVFKDLKKQGE
-164 EIDVKEV
+164 AIDIKEV

-197 QASAT
+197 QASAR
-202 LYQEWEECREKIFGR
+202 LYQEWEEYREKIFDR
-217 FVSSGHWNDEER
+217 FVSSGYWNDEER
-229 AEVKDTILS
+229 AVVKDTILS

-266 TLLYDIYRQTDDDEV
+266 TLLYDIYRLADDDEV

-293 MNSSCYEQ
+293 TNCGCYEQ
-301 HPDFLS
+301 QPDFRS

-345 YTNDIMSSLSKRF
+345 YTNDIMASLSKRF
-358 LGDLKNKV
+358 LGDLKDKV

-379 FGVEDD
+379 FGIDED
-385 EETSDEESPIRSV
+385 EETSEESPIRSV
-398 DINTDEDGDP
+398 DINTDEDGIPNLD
-408 ALNVGVDSPLSM
+408 VDMDSPLSM

-434 FKMLRDQTEFFTH
+434 FKMLRDQTDFFTH

-517 EEDGSKPADEEE
+517 EGDGSEPADEEE

-535 KEPEEHRAKR
+535 KEPGEHRAKR

-554 LRFSKFYKEK
+554 LRFSKFYTAK
-564 DELFTILDELDDD
+564 DEIFNILDELDDD

-601 ARYSFRREFPDMVD
+601 ARYSFRREFPDLVE

-626 EMHFMKGWVCMQKE
+626 EMHFMKGWVCMQKGNN
-640 DDHSLRMAVDHFKE
+640 HSLRMAVDHFKK
-654 MLKMQ
+654 MLKIK
-659 PDMKPVY
+659 PDMKQVY

-673 RKLCQVDEYLENFD
+673 RNLIQVDEYLENFD

-698 EELFELKLEKLKFIV
+698 EELFELKLDKLKFLV

-733 ESQMAG
+733 ENQMAG

-747 KIGGEHTEG
+747 KIGGEHAEE

-766 EYFAEVNELFGSFE
+766 EYFAEANELFGSFE
-780 KMKKSGKDPKNM
+780 KMKKEGKDTKNM

-830 AVGPFFRA
+830 AMGPFFRA
-838 YAYYEDK
+838 YAYYVEK
-845 DQDVFFEVLR
+845 DENVFFEALK

-865 CSFTDIMI
+865 CSYTDLMI
-873 IYNQVVAEH
+873 IYNQIVAEH
-882 QQSQEELKKYADKSE
+882 QQSQEEIKKYADKSE

>member
-9 EESNNSEN
+9 EESNN
-17 EANNPENEANNSENE
+17 PEEV
-32 PLDQKELLEDV
+32 LDQDELLEKID
-43 AEIRQMIHQ
+43 EMRQLIHQ
-52 QRFAEC
+52 QRFTEC
-58 NPMLFAIIKNCPNQ
+58 KPLLVAVFTPLPSNKQYVN
-72 QPYIHRLVQGLLS
+72 RLLQSLL
-85 TVIANLSLFQ
+85 TALAANMSLFQ
-95 RKKMSSVMLGFLKQD
+95 RKKIPDGVFGFPLQH
-110 AKAIKEFEIPETT
+110 IKSFEELDIPEMT
-123 PETRAKL
+123 PETRAKYI
-130 VSEAISELDQF
+130 SSAISGLDQ
-141 LVDVEMDIR
+141 LLEDIEMDIR
-150 SELGVFKDLKKKGE
+150 SDQGVFKDLKKQGE
-164 EIDVKEV
+164 AIDIKEV

-197 QASAT
+197 QASAR
-202 LYQEWEECREKIFGR
+202 LYQEWEEYREKIFGR
-217 FVSSGHWNDEER
+217 FVSSGYWNDEER
-229 AEVKDTILS
+229 AVVKDTILS

-293 MNSSCYEQ
+293 TNCGCYEQ
-301 HPDFLS
+301 QPDFRS

-366 ADLLEADEDMRNI
+366 ADLLDADEDMRNL
-379 FGVEDD
+379 FGIDED
-385 EETSDEESPIRSV
+385 EETSEEESPIRSV
-398 DINTDEDGDP
+398 DINTDEDGVDN
-408 ALNVGVDSPLSM
+408 LNVDVDSPLSM

-434 FKMLRDQTEFFTH
+434 FKMLRDQTDFFTH

-458 NPHIT
+458 NPHVT

-492 LANLIVSHPNEIPE
+492 LANLIISHPNEIPE

-517 EEDGSKPADEEE
+517 EGDGSEPADEEE
-529 IVNEFF
+529 IVDEFF
-535 KEPEEHRAKR
+535 KEPGEHRAKR

-601 ARYSFRREFPDMVD
+601 ARYSFRREFPDLVE

-626 EMHFMKGWVCMQKE
+626 EMHFMKGWACMQKG
-640 DDHSLRMAVDHFKE
+640 DNHSLRMAVDHFKK
-654 MLKMQ
+654 MLKIK
-659 PDMKPVY
+659 PDMKQVY

-673 RKLCQVDEYLENFD
+673 RNLIQVDEYLENFD

-698 EELFELKLEKLKFIV
+698 EELFELKLDKLKFIV
-713 MNNRLEEAMPL
+713 MNNRFEEAMPL

-733 ESQMAG
+733 ENQMAG

-747 KIGGEHTEG
+747 KIGGEHAEE

-766 EYFAEVNELFGSFE
+766 EYFAEVNELFGSFD
-780 KMKKSGKDPKNM
+780 KMKKSGKDTKNM

-807 KAAEAYNNYS
+807 KLAEAYNNYS
-817 LGLLALIEHQPKK
+817 QGLLALIEHQPKK
-830 AVGPFFRA
+830 ALEPFFRA
-838 YAYYEDK
+838 YAYYVEK
-845 DQDVFFEVLR
+845 DENVFFEALK

-865 CSFTDIMI
+865 CSYTDLMI

-882 QQSQEELKKYADKSE
+882 QQTEDELKKYADKSE

>member
-9 EESNNSEN
+9 EESNN
-17 EANNPENEANNSENE
+17 PEEDV
-32 PLDQKELLEDV
+32 LDQDFLLEKVD
-43 AEIRQMIHQ
+43 EMRDLIHQ
-52 QRFAEC
+52 QRFSEC
-58 NPMLFAIIKNCPNQ
+58 KPMLVEVFTPFSSNKQYINRLLQSLLTSLFANM
-72 QPYIHRLVQGLLS
+72 
-85 TVIANLSLFQ
+85 SLFQ
-95 RKKMSSVMLGFLKQD
+95 RKKIPDGVFGIPIEHNKS
-110 AKAIKEFEIPETT
+110 FEELDIPEMT
-123 PETRAKL
+123 PEARAKY
-130 VSEAISELDQF
+130 ISSTISGLNQL

-150 SELGVFKDLKKKGE
+150 SDQGVFKDLKKLGE
-164 EIDVKEV
+164 EIDIKEV
-171 KPTLEKFV
+171 KSTLEKFV

-197 QASAT
+197 QASAR
-202 LYQEWEECREKIFGR
+202 LYQEWEEYREKIFDR
-217 FVSSGHWNDEER
+217 FVSSGYWNDEER
-229 AEVKDTILS
+229 AVVKDTILS

-293 MNSSCYEQ
+293 TNCGCYEQ
-301 HPDFLS
+301 QPDFRS

-366 ADLLEADEDMRNI
+366 ADLLDADEDMRNL
-379 FGVEDD
+379 FGIDED
-385 EETSDEESPIRSV
+385 EETSEEESPIRSV
-398 DINTDEDGDP
+398 DINTDEDGVDN
-408 ALNVGVDSPLSM
+408 LNVDVDSPLSM

-434 FKMLRDQTEFFTH
+434 FKMLRDQTDFFTH

-458 NPHIT
+458 NPHVT

-492 LANLIVSHPNEIPE
+492 LANLIISHPNEIPE

-517 EEDGSKPADEEE
+517 EGDGSEPADEEE

-535 KEPEEHRAKR
+535 KEPGEHRAKR

-601 ARYSFRREFPDMVD
+601 ARYSFRREFPDLVE

-640 DDHSLRMAVDHFKE
+640 DDHSLRMAVDHFKK
-654 MLKMQ
+654 MLKIK
-659 PDMKPVY
+659 PDMKQVY

-673 RKLCQVDEYLENFD
+673 RNLIQVDEYLENFD

-698 EELFELKLEKLKFIV
+698 EELFELKLDKLKFIV
-713 MNNRLEEAMPL
+713 MNNRFEEAMPL

-733 ESQMAG
+733 ENQMAG

-747 KIGGEHTEG
+747 KIGGEHAEE

-766 EYFAEVNELFGSFE
+766 EYFAEVNELFGSFD
-780 KMKKSGKDPKNM
+780 KMKKSGKDTKNM

-807 KAAEAYNNYS
+807 KLAEAYNNYS
-817 LGLLALIEHQPKK
+817 QGLLALIEHQPKK
-830 AVGPFFRA
+830 ALEPFFRA
-838 YAYYEDK
+838 YAYYVEK
-845 DQDVFFEVLR
+845 DENVFFEALK

-865 CSFTDIMI
+865 CSYTDLMI

-882 QQSQEELKKYADKSE
+882 QQTEDELKKYADKSE

>member
-9 EESNNSEN
+9 EESNN
-17 EANNPENEANNSENE
+17 PEEV
-32 PLDQKELLEDV
+32 LDQDELLEKID
-43 AEIRQMIHQ
+43 EMRQLIHQ
-52 QRFAEC
+52 QRFTEC
-58 NPMLFAIIKNCPNQ
+58 KPLLVAVFTPLPSNKQYVN
-72 QPYIHRLVQGLLS
+72 RLLQSLL
-85 TVIANLSLFQ
+85 TALAANMSLFQ
-95 RKKMSSVMLGFLKQD
+95 RKKIPDGVFGFPLQH
-110 AKAIKEFEIPETT
+110 IKSFEELDIPEMT
-123 PETRAKL
+123 PETRAKYI
-130 VSEAISELDQF
+130 SSAISGLDQ
-141 LVDVEMDIR
+141 LLEDIEMDIR
-150 SELGVFKDLKKKGE
+150 SDQGVFKDLKKQGE
-164 EIDVKEV
+164 AIDIKEV

-197 QASAT
+197 QASAR
-202 LYQEWEECREKIFGR
+202 LYQEWEEYREKIFGR
-217 FVSSGHWNDEER
+217 FVSSGHWTDEEC
-229 AEVKDTILS
+229 AAVKDTILS

-266 TLLYDIYRQTDDDEV
+266 TLLYGIYRQTDDDEV

-293 MNSSCYEQ
+293 MNSSYCEQ
-301 HPDFLS
+301 HPDFRS

-314 DCKNDSDLLAEI
+314 DCKNDSDLLADI

-366 ADLLEADEDMRNI
+366 ADLLDADEDMRNLFEI
-379 FGVEDD
+379 DED
-385 EETSDEESPIRSV
+385 EETSEEESPIRSV
-398 DINTDEDGDP
+398 DINTDEDGVDN
-408 ALNVGVDSPLSM
+408 LNVGVDSPLSM

-434 FKMLRDQTEFFTH
+434 FKMLRDQTDFFTH

-458 NPHIT
+458 NPHVT

-492 LANLIVSHPNEIPE
+492 LANLIISHPNEILE

-517 EEDGSKPADEEE
+517 EGDGSEPADEEE

-535 KEPEEHRAKR
+535 KEPGEHRAKR

-554 LRFSKFYKEK
+554 LRFSKFYKGK

-601 ARYSFRREFPDMVD
+601 ARYSFRREFPDMVEM
-615 VMLEGVPCDTL
+615 MLEGVPCDTL

-640 DDHSLRMAVDHFKE
+640 DDHSLRMAVSHFKE

-659 PDMKPVY
+659 PDMKQVY

-673 RKLCQVDEYLENFD
+673 RNLIQVDEYLENFD

-698 EELFELKLEKLKFIV
+698 EELFELKLDKLKFIV
-713 MNNRLEEAMPL
+713 MNNRFEEAMPL

-733 ESQMAG
+733 ENQMAG

-747 KIGGEHTEG
+747 KIGGEHAEE

-766 EYFAEVNELFGSFE
+766 EYFAEANELFGSFE
-780 KMKKSGKDPKNM
+780 KMKKEGKDTKNM

-830 AVGPFFRA
+830 ALEPFFRA
-838 YAYYEDK
+838 YAYYVEK
-845 DQDVFFEVLR
+845 DENVFFEALK

-865 CSFTDIMI
+865 CSYTDLMI

-882 QQSQEELKKYADKSE
+882 QQTEDELKKYADKSE

>member
-9 EESNNSEN
+9 EESNN
-17 EANNPENEANNSENE
+17 PEEDV
-32 PLDQKELLEDV
+32 LDQDFLLEKVD
-43 AEIRQMIHQ
+43 EMRDLIHQ

-58 NPMLFAIIKNCPNQ
+58 KPMLVAIFKNCPNHKQ
-72 QPYIHRLVQGLLS
+72 YMRRLMHGLLT
-85 TVIANLSLFQ
+85 TVLANMSLLQ
-95 RKKMSSVMLGFLKQD
+95 RKKLPDDMLGILKQYVKPSEELD
-110 AKAIKEFEIPETT
+110 IPEMT
-123 PETRAKL
+123 PEARTKFVFGA
-130 VSEAISELDQF
+130 VSELDQ
-141 LVDVEMDIR
+141 LLEDIEMDIR
-150 SELGVFKDLKKKGE
+150 SEQGIFKDLKKQGE
-164 EIDVKEV
+164 AIDIKEV

-197 QASAT
+197 QASAR
-202 LYQEWEECREKIFGR
+202 LYQEWEEYREKIFDR
-217 FVSSGHWNDEER
+217 FVSSGYWNDEER
-229 AEVKDTILS
+229 AVVKDTILS

-266 TLLYDIYRQTDDDEV
+266 ILLYDIYRLADDDEV

-293 MNSSCYEQ
+293 TNCGCYEQ
-301 HPDFLS
+301 QPDFRS

-314 DCKNDSDLLAEI
+314 DCKNDPDLLAEI

-358 LGDLKNKV
+358 LGDLKDKV

-379 FGVEDD
+379 FEIDED
-385 EETSDEESPIRSV
+385 EETSEEESPIRSV
-398 DINTDEDGDP
+398 DINTDEDGVDN
-408 ALNVGVDSPLSM
+408 LNVGVDSPLSM

-434 FKMLRDQTEFFTH
+434 FKMLRDQTDFFTH

-458 NPHIT
+458 NPHVT

-492 LANLIVSHPNEIPE
+492 LANLIISHPNEIPE

-517 EEDGSKPADEEE
+517 EGDGSEPADEEE

-535 KEPEEHRAKR
+535 KEPGEHRAKR

-554 LRFSKFYKEK
+554 LRFSKFYKGK

-601 ARYSFRREFPDMVD
+601 ARYSFRREFPDLVE

-626 EMHFMKGWVCMQKE
+626 EMRFMKGWVCMQKE
-640 DDHSLRMAVDHFKE
+640 DDHSLRMAVDHFKK
-654 MLKMQ
+654 MLKIK
-659 PDMKPVY
+659 PDMKQVY

-673 RKLCQVDEYLENFD
+673 RNLIQVDEYLENFD

-698 EELFELKLEKLKFIV
+698 EELFKLKLDKLKFIV
-713 MNNRLEEAMPL
+713 MNNRFEEAMPL
-724 AYELDYTHP
+724 AYELDYTHS
-733 ESQMAG
+733 ENQMAG

-747 KIGGEHTEG
+747 KIGGEHAEE

-766 EYFAEVNELFGSFE
+766 EYFAEANELFGSFE
-780 KMKKSGKDPKNM
+780 KMKKEGKDTKNM

-830 AVGPFFRA
+830 AMGPFFRA
-838 YAYYEDK
+838 YAYYVEK
-845 DQDVFFEVLR
+845 DENVFFEALK

-865 CSFTDIMI
+865 CSYTDLMI

-882 QQSQEELKKYADKSE
+882 QQTEDELKKYADKSE

>member
-9 EESNNSEN
+9 EESNN
-17 EANNPENEANNSENE
+17 PEEDV
-32 PLDQKELLEDV
+32 LDQDFLLEKVD
-43 AEIRQMIHQ
+43 EMRDLIHQ
-52 QRFAEC
+52 QRFTEC
-58 NPMLFAIIKNCPNQ
+58 KPILVAIFENCPNHKQ
-72 QPYIHRLVQGLLS
+72 YMRRLMHGLLK
-85 TVIANLSLFQ
+85 TVLANMSLLQ
-95 RKKMSSVMLGFLKQD
+95 CKKLPDDMLGFLKQYVKPSEELD
-110 AKAIKEFEIPETT
+110 IPEMT
-123 PETRAKL
+123 PEARTKFVFGA
-130 VSEAISELDQF
+130 VSELDQL
-141 LVDVEMDIR
+141 LVDIEMDIR
-150 SELGVFKDLKKKGE
+150 SDQGIFKDLKKQGE
-164 EIDVKEV
+164 AIDIKEV

-197 QASAT
+197 QASAR
-202 LYQEWEECREKIFGR
+202 LYQEWEEYREKIFDR
-217 FVSSGHWNDEER
+217 FVSSGYWNNEER
-229 AEVKDTILS
+229 AVVKDTILS

-266 TLLYDIYRQTDDDEV
+266 TLLYDIYRLADDDEV

-293 MNSSCYEQ
+293 TNCGSYEQ
-301 HPDFLS
+301 QPDFRS

-314 DCKNDSDLLAEI
+314 DCKNDPDLLAEI

-345 YTNDIMSSLSKRF
+345 YTNDIMASLSKRF
-358 LGDLKNKV
+358 LDDLRDKV

-379 FGVEDD
+379 FGIEDD
-385 EETSDEESPIRSV
+385 EETSEESPIRS
-398 DINTDEDGDP
+398 DDTNTDEDRIPNLD
-408 ALNVGVDSPLSM
+408 ADIESPLSM

-463 EALGFVDEKRKFCK
+463 EVLGFVDEKRKFCK

-492 LANLIVSHPNEIPE
+492 LANLIVSHSNEIPE

-517 EEDGSKPADEEE
+517 EEDGSESADEEE
-529 IVNEFF
+529 IVKEFF
-535 KEPEEHRAKR
+535 NEPEEHRAKR

-554 LRFSKFYKEK
+554 MRFSKFYTAK
-564 DELFTILDELDDD
+564 DEIFNIFDELDDD

-601 ARYSFRREFPDMVD
+601 ARYSFRREFPDLVE

-626 EMHFMKGWVCMQKE
+626 EMHFMKGWVCMQKG
-640 DDHSLRMAVDHFKE
+640 DNHSLRMAVDHFKK
-654 MLKMQ
+654 MLKIK
-659 PDMKPVY
+659 PDMKQVY
-666 LQLGICY
+666 LQLGTCY
-673 RKLCQVDEYLENFD
+673 RNLIQVDEYLENFD

-698 EELFELKLEKLKFIV
+698 EELFELKLDKLKFIV
-713 MNNRLEEAMPL
+713 MNNRFEEAMPL

-733 ESQMAG
+733 ENQMAG

-747 KIGGEHTEG
+747 KIGGEHAEE

-780 KMKKSGKDPKNM
+780 KMKKAGKDTKNM

-807 KAAEAYNNYS
+807 KLAEAYNNYS

-830 AVGPFFRA
+830 AMGPFFRV
-838 YAYYEDK
+838 YAYYVEK
-845 DQDVFFEVLR
+845 DENVFFEALK

-865 CSFTDIMI
+865 CSYTDLMI

-882 QQSQEELKKYADKSE
+882 QKSQEEIKKYADKSE

>member
-9 EESNNSEN
+9 EESNS
-17 EANNPENEANNSENE
+17 PEEVLA
-32 PLDQKELLEDV
+32 QKELLEDV
-43 AEIRQMIHQ
+43 VEIRQMIHQ

-58 NPMLFAIIKNCPNQ
+58 NPMLFAIVKNSPNH

-85 TVIANLSLFQ
+85 TVIASLSLFQ
-95 RKKMSSVMLGFLKQD
+95 RKKISTEMLGFLKLD
-110 AKAIKEFEIPETT
+110 AKAVKEFKIPETT
-123 PETRAKL
+123 PEGRAKL

-141 LVDVEMDIR
+141 LVDIEMDIR
-150 SELGVFKDLKKKGE
+150 SEQGIFQDLKKQGE
-164 EIDVKEV
+164 AIDIKEV

-197 QASAT
+197 QASAR
-202 LYQEWEECREKIFGR
+202 LYQEWEEYREKIFDR
-217 FVSSGHWNDEER
+217 SVSSGYWNDEER
-229 AEVKDTILS
+229 AVVKDTILS

-266 TLLYDIYRQTDDDEV
+266 TLLYDIYRLADDDEV

-293 MNSSCYEQ
+293 TNCGCYEQ
-301 HPDFLS
+301 QPDFRS

-345 YTNDIMSSLSKRF
+345 YTNDIMASLSKRF
-358 LGDLKNKV
+358 LGDLKDKV

-379 FGVEDD
+379 FGIDED
-385 EETSDEESPIRSV
+385 EETSEESPIRSV
-398 DINTDEDGDP
+398 DINTDEDGIPNLD
-408 ALNVGVDSPLSM
+408 VDMDSPLSM

-434 FKMLRDQTEFFTH
+434 FKMLRDQTDFFTH

-517 EEDGSKPADEEE
+517 EGDGSEPADEEE

-535 KEPEEHRAKR
+535 KEPGEHRAKR

-554 LRFSKFYKEK
+554 LRFSKFYTAK
-564 DELFTILDELDDD
+564 DEIFNILDELDDD

-601 ARYSFRREFPDMVD
+601 ARYSFRREFPDLVE

-626 EMHFMKGWVCMQKE
+626 EMHFMKGWVCMQKG
-640 DDHSLRMAVDHFKE
+640 DNHSLRMAVDHFKK
-654 MLKMQ
+654 MLKIK
-659 PDMKPVY
+659 PDMKQVY

-673 RKLCQVDEYLENFD
+673 RNLIQVDEYLENFD

-698 EELFELKLEKLKFIV
+698 EELFELKLDKLKFIV
-713 MNNRLEEAMPL
+713 MNNRFEEAMPL

-733 ESQMAG
+733 ENQMAG

-747 KIGGEHTEG
+747 KIGGEHAEE

-766 EYFAEVNELFGSFE
+766 EYFAEANELFGSFE
-780 KMKKSGKDPKNM
+780 KMKKEGKDTKNM

-830 AVGPFFRA
+830 AMGPFFRA
-838 YAYYEDK
+838 YAYYVEK
-845 DQDVFFEVLR
+845 DENVFFEALK
-855 EDYKWLKNYG
+855 EDYKWLKDYG
-865 CSFTDIMI
+865 CSYTDLMI

-882 QQSQEELKKYADKSE
+882 QKSQEEIKKYADKSE

>member
-9 EESNNSEN
+9 EESNN
-17 EANNPENEANNSENE
+17 PEEV
-32 PLDQKELLEDV
+32 LDQDELLEKID
-43 AEIRQMIHQ
+43 EMRQLIHQ
-52 QRFAEC
+52 QRFTEC
-58 NPMLFAIIKNCPNQ
+58 KPLLVAVFTPLPSNKQYVN
-72 QPYIHRLVQGLLS
+72 RLLQSLL
-85 TVIANLSLFQ
+85 TALAANMSLFQ
-95 RKKMSSVMLGFLKQD
+95 RKKIPDGVFGFPLQH
-110 AKAIKEFEIPETT
+110 IKSFEELDIPEMT
-123 PETRAKL
+123 PETRAKYI
-130 VSEAISELDQF
+130 SSAISGLDQ
-141 LVDVEMDIR
+141 LLEDIEMDIR
-150 SELGVFKDLKKKGE
+150 SDQGVFKDLKTQGE
-164 EIDVKEV
+164 EIDIKEV

-189 DLSKEEQD
+189 DLSKEDQD
-197 QASAT
+197 QASAR
-202 LYQEWEECREKIFGR
+202 LYQEWEEYREKIFDR
-217 FVSSGHWNDEER
+217 FVSSGYWNDEER
-229 AEVKDTILS
+229 AAVKDTILS

-293 MNSSCYEQ
+293 MNSSYCEQ
-301 HPDFLS
+301 QPDFRS

-314 DCKNDSDLLAEI
+314 DCKNDPDLLADI

-366 ADLLEADEDMRNI
+366 ADLLDADEDMRNLFEI
-379 FGVEDD
+379 DED
-385 EETSDEESPIRSV
+385 EETSEEESPIRSV
-398 DINTDEDGDP
+398 DINTDEDGVDN
-408 ALNVGVDSPLSM
+408 LNVGVDSPLSM

-434 FKMLRDQTEFFTH
+434 FKMLRDQTDFFTH

-458 NPHIT
+458 NPHVT

-492 LANLIVSHPNEIPE
+492 LANLIISHPNEIPE

-517 EEDGSKPADEEE
+517 EGDGSEPADEEE

-535 KEPEEHRAKR
+535 KEPGEHRAKR

-554 LRFSKFYKEK
+554 LRFSKFYKGK

-601 ARYSFRREFPDMVD
+601 ARYSFRREFPDMVE

-640 DDHSLRMAVDHFKE
+640 DDHSLRMAVSHFKE

-659 PDMKPVY
+659 PDMKQVY

-673 RKLCQVDEYLENFD
+673 RNLIQVDEYLENFD

-698 EELFELKLEKLKFIV
+698 EELFELKLDKLKFIV
-713 MNNRLEEAMPL
+713 MNNRFEEAMPL

-733 ESQMAG
+733 ENQMAG

-747 KIGGEHTEG
+747 KIGGEHAEE

-766 EYFAEVNELFGSFE
+766 EYFAEANELFGSFE
-780 KMKKSGKDPKNM
+780 KMKKEGKDTKNM

-830 AVGPFFRA
+830 ALEPFFRA
-838 YAYYEDK
+838 YAYYVEK
-845 DQDVFFEVLR
+845 DENVFFEALK

-865 CSFTDIMI
+865 CSYTDLMI

-882 QQSQEELKKYADKSE
+882 QQTEDELKKYADKSE

>member
-1 MSEEVNLS
+1 
-9 EESNNSEN
+9 
-17 EANNPENEANNSENE
+17 
-32 PLDQKELLEDV
+32 
-43 AEIRQMIHQ
+43 
-52 QRFAEC
+52 
-58 NPMLFAIIKNCPNQ
+58 
-72 QPYIHRLVQGLLS
+72 
-85 TVIANLSLFQ
+85 
-95 RKKMSSVMLGFLKQD
+95 
-110 AKAIKEFEIPETT
+110 
-123 PETRAKL
+123 
-130 VSEAISELDQF
+130 
-141 LVDVEMDIR
+141 
-150 SELGVFKDLKKKGE
+150 
-164 EIDVKEV
+164 
-171 KPTLEKFV
+171 
-179 SREAMLFLNH
+179 MLFLNH

-197 QASAT
+197 QASAR
-202 LYQEWEECREKIFGR
+202 LYQEWEEYREKIFDR
-217 FVSSGHWNDEER
+217 FVSSGYWNDEER
-229 AEVKDTILS
+229 AAVKDTILS

-266 TLLYDIYRQTDDDEV
+266 TLLYDIYRLADDDEV

-293 MNSSCYEQ
+293 MKSNSYEQ
-301 HPDFLS
+301 QPDFRS

-345 YTNDIMSSLSKRF
+345 YTNDIMASLSKRF
-358 LGDLKNKV
+358 LGDLKDKV

-379 FGVEDD
+379 FGIDED
-385 EETSDEESPIRSV
+385 EETSEESPIRSV
-398 DINTDEDGDP
+398 DINTDEDGIDNLD
-408 ALNVGVDSPLSM
+408 ADIESPLSM

-517 EEDGSKPADEEE
+517 EGDGSESADEEE

-535 KEPEEHRAKR
+535 KEPGEHRAKR

-554 LRFSKFYKEK
+554 LRFSKFYTAK
-564 DELFTILDELDDD
+564 DEIFNILDELDDD

-601 ARYSFRREFPDMVD
+601 ARYSFRREFPDLVE

-626 EMHFMKGWVCMQKE
+626 EMHFMKGWVCMQKG
-640 DDHSLRMAVDHFKE
+640 DNHSLCMAVDHFKK
-654 MLKMQ
+654 MLKIK
-659 PDMKPVY
+659 PDMKQVY

-673 RKLCQVDEYLENFD
+673 RNLIQVDEYLENFD

-698 EELFELKLEKLKFIV
+698 EELFELKLDKLKFIV
-713 MNNRLEEAMPL
+713 MNNRFEEAMPL

-747 KIGGEHTEG
+747 KIGGEHAEE

-766 EYFAEVNELFGSFE
+766 EYFAEMNELFGSFE
-780 KMKKSGKDPKNM
+780 KMKKAGKDPKNM

-873 IYNQVVAEH
+873 IYNQIVAEH
-882 QQSQEELKKYADKSE
+882 QKSQEELKKYADKSE

>member
-9 EESNNSEN
+9 EESNN
-17 EANNPENEANNSENE
+17 PEEDV
-32 PLDQKELLEDV
+32 LDQDFLLEKVD
-43 AEIRQMIHQ
+43 EMRDLIHQ
-52 QRFAEC
+52 QRFSEC
-58 NPMLFAIIKNCPNQ
+58 KPMLVEVFTPFSSNKQYINRLLQSLLTSLFANM
-72 QPYIHRLVQGLLS
+72 
-85 TVIANLSLFQ
+85 SLFQ
-95 RKKMSSVMLGFLKQD
+95 RKKIPDGVFGFPIQHNKS
-110 AKAIKEFEIPETT
+110 FEELDIPEMT
-123 PETRAKL
+123 PEARAKY
-130 VSEAISELDQF
+130 ISSTISGLDQL

-150 SELGVFKDLKKKGE
+150 SDQGVFKDLKKLGE
-164 EIDVKEV
+164 EIDIKEV
-171 KPTLEKFV
+171 KSTLEKFV

-197 QASAT
+197 QASAR

-217 FVSSGHWNDEER
+217 FVSSGYWNDEER
-229 AEVKDTILS
+229 AAVKDTILS

-293 MNSSCYEQ
+293 TNCGCYEQ
-301 HPDFLS
+301 HPDFRS

-366 ADLLEADEDMRNI
+366 ADLLDADEDMRNL
-379 FGVEDD
+379 FGIDED
-385 EETSDEESPIRSV
+385 EETSEEESPIRSV
-398 DINTDEDGDP
+398 DINTDEDGVDN
-408 ALNVGVDSPLSM
+408 LNVDVDSPLSM

-434 FKMLRDQTEFFTH
+434 FKMLRDQTDFFTH

-458 NPHIT
+458 NPHVT

-492 LANLIVSHPNEIPE
+492 LANLIISHPNEIPE

-517 EEDGSKPADEEE
+517 DGDGSEPADEEE

-535 KEPEEHRAKR
+535 KEPGEHRAKR

-601 ARYSFRREFPDMVD
+601 ARYSFRREFPDMVE

-626 EMHFMKGWVCMQKE
+626 EMHFMKGWVCMQKG
-640 DDHSLRMAVDHFKE
+640 DDHSLRMAVDHFKK
-654 MLKMQ
+654 MLKIK
-659 PDMKPVY
+659 PDMKQVY

-673 RKLCQVDEYLENFD
+673 RNLIQVDEYLENFD

-698 EELFELKLEKLKFIV
+698 EELFELKLDKLKFIV
-713 MNNRLEEAMPL
+713 MNNRFEEAMPL
-724 AYELDYTHP
+724 AYELAYTHP
-733 ESQMAG
+733 ENQMAG

-747 KIGGEHTEG
+747 KIGGEHAEE

-766 EYFAEVNELFGSFE
+766 EYFAEVNELFGSFD
-780 KMKKSGKDPKNM
+780 KMKKSGKDTKNM

-807 KAAEAYNNYS
+807 KLAEAYNNYS
-817 LGLLALIEHQPKK
+817 QGLLALIEHQPKK
-830 AVGPFFRA
+830 ALEPFFRA
-838 YAYYEDK
+838 YAYYVEK
-845 DQDVFFEVLR
+845 DENVFFEALK

-865 CSFTDIMI
+865 CSYTDLMI

-882 QQSQEELKKYADKSE
+882 QQTEDELKKYADKSE

>member
-9 EESNNSEN
+9 EESNSQE
-17 EANNPENEANNSENE
+17 EV
-32 PLDQKELLEDV
+32 LDQNFLLEKVD
-43 AEIRQMIHQ
+43 EMRDLIHQ

-58 NPMLFAIIKNCPNQ
+58 KPMLVAIFENCPNHKQ
-72 QPYIHRLVQGLLS
+72 YMRRLMHGLLT
-85 TVIANLSLFQ
+85 TVLANMSLLQ
-95 RKKMSSVMLGFLKQD
+95 RKKLPDDMLGILKQYVKPSEELD
-110 AKAIKEFEIPETT
+110 IPAMT
-123 PETRAKL
+123 PEARTKFVFGA
-130 VSEAISELDQF
+130 VSELDQ
-141 LVDVEMDIR
+141 LLEDIEMDIR
-150 SELGVFKDLKKKGE
+150 SEQGIFKDLKKLGE
-164 EIDVKEV
+164 EIDIKEV

-197 QASAT
+197 QASAR
-202 LYQEWEECREKIFGR
+202 LYQEWEEYREKIFDR
-217 FVSSGHWNDEER
+217 FVSSGYWNDEER
-229 AEVKDTILS
+229 AVVKDTILS

-266 TLLYDIYRQTDDDEV
+266 TLLYDIYRLADDDEV

-293 MNSSCYEQ
+293 TNCGCYEQ
-301 HPDFLS
+301 QPDFRS

-314 DCKNDSDLLAEI
+314 DCKNDPDLLAEI

-345 YTNDIMSSLSKRF
+345 YTNDIMASLSKRF
-358 LGDLKNKV
+358 LGDLKDKV
-366 ADLLEADEDMRNI
+366 ANLLEADEDMQNI
-379 FGVEDD
+379 FGIEDD
-385 EETSDEESPIRSV
+385 EETSEESPIRSV
-398 DINTDEDGDP
+398 DINTDEDGIPNLD
-408 ALNVGVDSPLSM
+408 VDMDSPLSM

-517 EEDGSKPADEEE
+517 EGDGSESADEEE

-535 KEPEEHRAKR
+535 KEPGEHRAKR

-554 LRFSKFYKEK
+554 LRFSKFYTAK
-564 DELFTILDELDDD
+564 DEIFNILDELDDD

-601 ARYSFRREFPDMVD
+601 ARYSFRREFPDLVE

-626 EMHFMKGWVCMQKE
+626 EMHFMKGWVCMQKG
-640 DDHSLRMAVDHFKE
+640 DNHSLRMAVDHFKK
-654 MLKMQ
+654 MLKIK
-659 PDMKPVY
+659 PDMKQVY

-673 RKLCQVDEYLENFD
+673 RNLIQVDEYLENFD

-698 EELFELKLEKLKFIV
+698 EELFELKLDKLKFIV
-713 MNNRLEEAMPL
+713 MNNRFEEAMPL

-733 ESQMAG
+733 ENQMAG

-747 KIGGEHTEG
+747 KIGGEHAEE
-756 NFQKAHQRLD
+756 NFLKAHQRLD
-766 EYFAEVNELFGSFE
+766 EYFAEANELFGSFE
-780 KMKKSGKDPKNM
+780 KMKKEGKDTKNM

-830 AVGPFFRA
+830 AMRPFFRA
-838 YAYYEDK
+838 YAYYVEK
-845 DQDVFFEVLR
+845 DENVFFEALK

-865 CSFTDIMI
+865 CSYTDLMI

-882 QQSQEELKKYADKSE
+882 QQTEDELKKYADKSE

>member
-9 EESNNSEN
+9 EESNN
-17 EANNPENEANNSENE
+17 PEEDVLA
-32 PLDQKELLEDV
+32 QKELLEDV
-43 AEIRQMIHQ
+43 VEIRQMIHQ

-58 NPMLFAIIKNCPNQ
+58 NQMLFAIIKNGPNH

-85 TVIANLSLFQ
+85 TVIASLSLFQ
-95 RKKMSSVMLGFLKQD
+95 RKKMSTETLGFLKLD
-110 AKAIKEFEIPETT
+110 AKAIKEFKIPETT
-123 PETRAKL
+123 PETRATL

-141 LVDVEMDIR
+141 LVDIEMDIR
-150 SELGVFKDLKKKGE
+150 SDQGVFKDLKKQGE
-164 EIDVKEV
+164 AIDIKEV

-197 QASAT
+197 QASAR
-202 LYQEWEECREKIFGR
+202 LYQEWEEYREKIFGR
-217 FVSSGHWNDEER
+217 FVSSGHWTDEEC
-229 AEVKDTILS
+229 AAVKDTILS

-293 MNSSCYEQ
+293 MNSGSYEQ
-301 HPDFLS
+301 LPDFRS
-307 FAEQLTE
+307 FVEELTE
-314 DCKNDSDLLAEI
+314 DCKNDQDLLADI

-366 ADLLEADEDMRNI
+366 ADLLDADEDMRNLFEI
-379 FGVEDD
+379 DED
-385 EETSDEESPIRSV
+385 EETSEESPIRSV
-398 DINTDEDGDP
+398 DINTEEDGSHN
-408 ALNVGVDSPLSM
+408 LNVGVDSPLSM
-420 DEMMDKGIDILLPQ
+420 EEMMDKGIDILLPQ
-434 FKMLRDQTEFFTH
+434 FKLLRDQTDFFTH

-458 NPHIT
+458 NPHVT

-492 LANLIVSHPNEIPE
+492 LANLIISHPNEIPE

-517 EEDGSKPADEEE
+517 EGDGSEPADEEE

-535 KEPEEHRAKR
+535 KEPGEHRAKR

-554 LRFSKFYKEK
+554 LRFSKFYKGK

-601 ARYSFRREFPDMVD
+601 ARYSFRREFPDMVE

-640 DDHSLRMAVDHFKE
+640 DDHSLRMAVSHFKE

-659 PDMKPVY
+659 PDMKQVY

-673 RKLCQVDEYLENFD
+673 RNLIQVDEYLENFD

-698 EELFELKLEKLKFIV
+698 EELFELKLDKLKFIV
-713 MNNRLEEAMPL
+713 MNNRFEEAMPL

-733 ESQMAG
+733 ENQMAG

-747 KIGGEHTEG
+747 KIGGEHAEE

-766 EYFAEVNELFGSFE
+766 EYFAEANELFGSFE
-780 KMKKSGKDPKNM
+780 KMKKEGKDTKNM

-830 AVGPFFRA
+830 ALEPFFRA
-838 YAYYEDK
+838 YAYYVEK
-845 DQDVFFEVLR
+845 DENVFFEALK

-865 CSFTDIMI
+865 CSYTDLMI

-882 QQSQEELKKYADKSE
+882 QQTEDELKKYADKSE

>member
-9 EESNNSEN
+9 EESNSQE
-17 EANNPENEANNSENE
+17 EV
-32 PLDQKELLEDV
+32 LDQKELLEDV
-43 AEIRQMIHQ
+43 VEIRQMIHQ

-58 NPMLFAIIKNCPNQ
+58 NPMLFAIIKNSPNH

-85 TVIANLSLFQ
+85 TVIASLSLFQ
-95 RKKMSSVMLGFLKQD
+95 RKKMSTEMLGFLKLD
-110 AKAIKEFEIPETT
+110 AKAVKEFKIPETT
-123 PETRAKL
+123 PEGRAKL
-130 VSEAISELDQF
+130 VSDAISELDQF
-141 LVDVEMDIR
+141 LVDIEMDIR
-150 SELGVFKDLKKKGE
+150 SEQGIFKDLKKQGE
-164 EIDVKEV
+164 AIDIKEV

-197 QASAT
+197 QASAR
-202 LYQEWEECREKIFGR
+202 LYQEWEEYREKIFDR
-217 FVSSGHWNDEER
+217 FVSSGYWNDEER
-229 AEVKDTILS
+229 AAVKDTILS

-266 TLLYDIYRQTDDDEV
+266 TLLYDIYRLADDDEV

-293 MNSSCYEQ
+293 TNCGCYEQ
-301 HPDFLS
+301 QPDFRS

-314 DCKNDSDLLAEI
+314 DCKNDPDLLAEI

-345 YTNDIMSSLSKRF
+345 YTNDIMASLSNRF
-358 LGDLKNKV
+358 LGDLKGKV
-366 ADLLEADEDMRNI
+366 ANLLEADEDMQNI
-379 FGVEDD
+379 FGIDED
-385 EETSDEESPIRSV
+385 EETSEESPIRSV
-398 DINTDEDGDP
+398 DINTDEDGIPNLD
-408 ALNVGVDSPLSM
+408 VDMDSPLSM

-434 FKMLRDQTEFFTH
+434 FKMLRDQTDFFTH

-517 EEDGSKPADEEE
+517 EGDGSEPADEEE

-535 KEPEEHRAKR
+535 KEPGEHRAKR

-554 LRFSKFYKEK
+554 LRFSKFYTAK
-564 DELFTILDELDDD
+564 DEIFNILDELDDD

-601 ARYSFRREFPDMVD
+601 ARYSFRREFPDLVE

-626 EMHFMKGWVCMQKE
+626 EMHFMKGWVCMQKG
-640 DDHSLRMAVDHFKE
+640 DNHSLRMAVDHFKK
-654 MLKMQ
+654 MLKIK
-659 PDMKPVY
+659 PDMKQVY

-673 RKLCQVDEYLENFD
+673 RNLIQVDEYLENFD

-698 EELFELKLEKLKFIV
+698 EELFELKLDKLKFIV
-713 MNNRLEEAMPL
+713 MNNRFEEAMPL

-733 ESQMAG
+733 ENQMAG

-747 KIGGEHTEG
+747 KIGGEHAEE

-766 EYFAEVNELFGSFE
+766 EYFAEANELFGSFE
-780 KMKKSGKDPKNM
+780 KMKKEGKDTKNM

-830 AVGPFFRA
+830 AMGPFFRA
-838 YAYYEDK
+838 YAYYVEK
-845 DQDVFFEVLR
+845 DENVFFEALK

-865 CSFTDIMI
+865 CSYTDLMI

-882 QQSQEELKKYADKSE
+882 QKSQEEIKKYADKSE

>member
-1 MSEEVNLS
+1 MSEKVNLS
-9 EESNNSEN
+9 EESNSQE
-17 EANNPENEANNSENE
+17 EV
-32 PLDQKELLEDV
+32 LDQDFLLEKVD
-43 AEIRQMIHQ
+43 EMRDLIHQ

-58 NPMLFAIIKNCPNQ
+58 KPMLVAIFENCPNHKQ
-72 QPYIHRLVQGLLS
+72 YMRRLMHGLLT
-85 TVIANLSLFQ
+85 TVLANMSLLQ
-95 RKKMSSVMLGFLKQD
+95 RKKLPDDMLGILKQYVKPSEELD
-110 AKAIKEFEIPETT
+110 IPEMT
-123 PETRAKL
+123 PEARTKFVFGA
-130 VSEAISELDQF
+130 VSELDQL
-141 LVDVEMDIR
+141 LVDIEMDIR
-150 SELGVFKDLKKKGE
+150 SEQGIFKDLKKQGE
-164 EIDVKEV
+164 AIDIKEV

-197 QASAT
+197 QASAR
-202 LYQEWEECREKIFGR
+202 LYQEWEEYREKIFDR
-217 FVSSGHWNDEER
+217 FVSSGYWNDEER
-229 AEVKDTILS
+229 AVVKDTILS

-266 TLLYDIYRQTDDDEV
+266 TLLYDIYRLADDDEV

-293 MNSSCYEQ
+293 TNCGCYEQ
-301 HPDFLS
+301 QPDFRS

-366 ADLLEADEDMRNI
+366 ADLLDADEDMRNL
-379 FGVEDD
+379 FGIDED
-385 EETSDEESPIRSV
+385 EETSEEESPIRSV
-398 DINTDEDGDP
+398 DINTDEDGVDN
-408 ALNVGVDSPLSM
+408 LNVDVDSPLSM

-434 FKMLRDQTEFFTH
+434 FKMLRDQTDFFTH

-458 NPHIT
+458 NPHVT

-492 LANLIVSHPNEIPE
+492 LANLIISHPNEIPE

-517 EEDGSKPADEEE
+517 EGDGSEPADEEE

-535 KEPEEHRAKR
+535 KEPGEHRAKR

-601 ARYSFRREFPDMVD
+601 ARYSFRREFPDMVE

-626 EMHFMKGWVCMQKE
+626 EMHFMKGWVCMQKG
-640 DDHSLRMAVDHFKE
+640 DDHSLRMAVDHFKK
-654 MLKMQ
+654 MLKIK
-659 PDMKPVY
+659 PDMKQVY

-673 RKLCQVDEYLENFD
+673 RNLIQVDEYLENFD

-698 EELFELKLEKLKFIV
+698 EELFELKLDKLKFIV
-713 MNNRLEEAMPL
+713 MNNRFEEAMPL

-733 ESQMAG
+733 ENQMAG

-747 KIGGEHTEG
+747 KIGGEHAEE
-756 NFQKAHQRLD
+756 NFLKAHQRLD
-766 EYFAEVNELFGSFE
+766 EYFAEVNELFGSFD
-780 KMKKSGKDPKNM
+780 KMKKSGKDTKNM

-807 KAAEAYNNYS
+807 KLAEAYNNYS
-817 LGLLALIEHQPKK
+817 QGLLALIEHQPKK
-830 AVGPFFRA
+830 ALEPFFRA
-838 YAYYEDK
+838 YAYYVEK
-845 DQDVFFEVLR
+845 DENVFFEALK

-865 CSFTDIMI
+865 CSYTDLMI

-882 QQSQEELKKYADKSE
+882 QQTEDELKKYADKSE

>member
-9 EESNNSEN
+9 EESNN
-17 EANNPENEANNSENE
+17 PEEV
-32 PLDQKELLEDV
+32 LDQDELLEKID
-43 AEIRQMIHQ
+43 EMRQLIHQ
-52 QRFAEC
+52 QRFTEC
-58 NPMLFAIIKNCPNQ
+58 KPLLVAVFTPLPSNKQYVN
-72 QPYIHRLVQGLLS
+72 RLLQSLL
-85 TVIANLSLFQ
+85 TALAANMSLFQ
-95 RKKMSSVMLGFLKQD
+95 RKKIPDGVFGFPLQH
-110 AKAIKEFEIPETT
+110 IKSFEKLDIPEMT
-123 PETRAKL
+123 PETRAKYI
-130 VSEAISELDQF
+130 SSAISGLDQ
-141 LVDVEMDIR
+141 LLEDIEMDIR
-150 SELGVFKDLKKKGE
+150 SDQGVFKDLKKQGE
-164 EIDVKEV
+164 AIDIKEV

-197 QASAT
+197 QASAR
-202 LYQEWEECREKIFGR
+202 LYQEWEEYREKIFGR
-217 FVSSGHWNDEER
+217 FVSSGHWTDEEC
-229 AEVKDTILS
+229 AAVKDTILS

-266 TLLYDIYRQTDDDEV
+266 TLLYGIYRQTDDDEV

-293 MNSSCYEQ
+293 MNSSYYEQ
-301 HPDFLS
+301 QPDFRS

-314 DCKNDSDLLAEI
+314 DCKNDQDLLADI

-366 ADLLEADEDMRNI
+366 ADLLDADEDMRNLFEI
-379 FGVEDD
+379 DED
-385 EETSDEESPIRSV
+385 EETSEEESPIRSV
-398 DINTDEDGDP
+398 DINTDEDGVDN
-408 ALNVGVDSPLSM
+408 LNVGVDSPLSM

-434 FKMLRDQTEFFTH
+434 FKMLRDQTDFFTH

-458 NPHIT
+458 NPHVT

-492 LANLIVSHPNEIPE
+492 LANLIISHPNEIPE

-517 EEDGSKPADEEE
+517 EGDGSEPADEEE

-535 KEPEEHRAKR
+535 KEPGEHRAKR

-554 LRFSKFYKEK
+554 LRFSKFYKGK

-601 ARYSFRREFPDMVD
+601 ARYSFRREFPDLVE

-640 DDHSLRMAVDHFKE
+640 DDHSLRMAVSHFKE

-659 PDMKPVY
+659 PDMKQVY

-673 RKLCQVDEYLENFD
+673 RNLIQVDEYLENFD

-698 EELFELKLEKLKFIV
+698 EELFELKLDKLKFIV
-713 MNNRLEEAMPL
+713 MNNRFEEAMPL

-733 ESQMAG
+733 ENQMAG

-747 KIGGEHTEG
+747 KIGGEHAEE

-766 EYFAEVNELFGSFE
+766 EYFAEANELFGSFE
-780 KMKKSGKDPKNM
+780 KMKKEGKDTKNM

-830 AVGPFFRA
+830 ALEPFFRA
-838 YAYYEDK
+838 YAYYVEK
-845 DQDVFFEVLR
+845 DENVFFEALK

-865 CSFTDIMI
+865 CSYTDLMI

-882 QQSQEELKKYADKSE
+882 QQTEDELKKYADKSE

>member
-9 EESNNSEN
+9 EESNN
-17 EANNPENEANNSENE
+17 PEEDV
-32 PLDQKELLEDV
+32 LDQDFLLEKVDEMRV
-43 AEIRQMIHQ
+43 LIHQ

-58 NPMLFAIIKNCPNQ
+58 KPMLVAIFKNCPNHKQ
-72 QPYIHRLVQGLLS
+72 YMRRLMHGLLT
-85 TVIANLSLFQ
+85 TVLANMSLLQ
-95 RKKMSSVMLGFLKQD
+95 RKKLPDDMLGILKQYVKPSEELD
-110 AKAIKEFEIPETT
+110 IPEMT
-123 PETRAKL
+123 PEARTKFVFGA
-130 VSEAISELDQF
+130 VSELDQL
-141 LVDVEMDIR
+141 LVDIEMDIR
-150 SELGVFKDLKKKGE
+150 SDQGIFKDLRTQGE
-164 EIDVKEV
+164 AIDIKEV

-189 DLSKEEQD
+189 DLSKEGQD
-197 QASAT
+197 QASAR
-202 LYQEWEECREKIFGR
+202 LYQEWEEYREKIFDR
-217 FVSSGHWNDEER
+217 FVSSGYWNDEER
-229 AEVKDTILS
+229 AVVKDTILS

-266 TLLYDIYRQTDDDEV
+266 TLLYDIYRLADDDEV

-293 MNSSCYEQ
+293 TNCGCYEQ
-301 HPDFLS
+301 QPDFRS

-314 DCKNDSDLLAEI
+314 DCKNDPDLLAEI

-358 LGDLKNKV
+358 LGDLKDKV
-366 ADLLEADEDMRNI
+366 ADLLEADEDMRNLFEI
-379 FGVEDD
+379 DED
-385 EETSDEESPIRSV
+385 EETSEEESPIRSV
-398 DINTDEDGDP
+398 DINTDEDGVDN
-408 ALNVGVDSPLSM
+408 LNVGVDSPLSM

-434 FKMLRDQTEFFTH
+434 FKMLRDQTDFFTH

-458 NPHIT
+458 NPHVT

-492 LANLIVSHPNEIPE
+492 LANLIISHPNEIPE

-517 EEDGSKPADEEE
+517 EGDGSEPADEEE

-535 KEPEEHRAKR
+535 KEPGEHRAKR

-554 LRFSKFYKEK
+554 LRFSKFYKGK

-601 ARYSFRREFPDMVD
+601 ARYSFRREFPDLVE

-640 DDHSLRMAVDHFKE
+640 DDHSLRMAVSHFKE

-659 PDMKPVY
+659 PDMKQVY

-673 RKLCQVDEYLENFD
+673 RNLIQVDEYLENFD

-698 EELFELKLEKLKFIV
+698 EELFELKLDKLKFIV
-713 MNNRLEEAMPL
+713 MNNRFEEAMPL

-733 ESQMAG
+733 ENQMAG

-747 KIGGEHTEG
+747 KIGGEHAEE

-766 EYFAEVNELFGSFE
+766 EYFAEANELFGSFE
-780 KMKKSGKDPKNM
+780 KMKKEGKDTKNM

-830 AVGPFFRA
+830 ALEPFFRA
-838 YAYYEDK
+838 YAYYVEK
-845 DQDVFFEVLR
+845 DENVFFEALK

-865 CSFTDIMI
+865 CSYTDLMI

-882 QQSQEELKKYADKSE
+882 QQTEDELKKYADKSE

>member
-9 EESNNSEN
+9 EESNN
-17 EANNPENEANNSENE
+17 PEEVLA
-32 PLDQKELLEDV
+32 QKELLEDV
-43 AEIRQMIHQ
+43 VEIRQMIHQ

-58 NPMLFAIIKNCPNQ
+58 NPMLFAIVKNSPNH

-85 TVIANLSLFQ
+85 TVIASLSLFQ
-95 RKKMSSVMLGFLKQD
+95 RKKISTEMLGFLKLD
-110 AKAIKEFEIPETT
+110 AKAVKEFKIPETT
-123 PETRAKL
+123 PEGRAKL

-141 LVDVEMDIR
+141 LVDIEMDIR
-150 SELGVFKDLKKKGE
+150 SEQGIFKDLKKLGE
-164 EIDVKEV
+164 EIDIKEV

-197 QASAT
+197 QASAR
-202 LYQEWEECREKIFGR
+202 LYQEWEEYREKIFDR
-217 FVSSGHWNDEER
+217 FVSSGYWNDEER
-229 AEVKDTILS
+229 AVVKDTILS

-266 TLLYDIYRQTDDDEV
+266 TLLYDIYRLADDDEV

-293 MNSSCYEQ
+293 TNCGCYEQ
-301 HPDFLS
+301 QPDFRS

-345 YTNDIMSSLSKRF
+345 YTNDIMASLSKRF
-358 LGDLKNKV
+358 LGDLKDKV
-366 ADLLEADEDMRNI
+366 ANLLEADEDMQNI
-379 FGVEDD
+379 FGIEDD
-385 EETSDEESPIRSV
+385 EETSEESPIRSV
-398 DINTDEDGDP
+398 DINTDEDGIPNLD
-408 ALNVGVDSPLSM
+408 VDMDSPLSM

-517 EEDGSKPADEEE
+517 EGDGSEPADEEE

-535 KEPEEHRAKR
+535 KEPGEHRAKR

-554 LRFSKFYKEK
+554 LRFSKFYTAK
-564 DELFTILDELDDD
+564 DEIFNILDELDDD

-601 ARYSFRREFPDMVD
+601 ARYSFRREFPDLVE

-626 EMHFMKGWVCMQKE
+626 EMHFMKGWVCMQKG
-640 DDHSLRMAVDHFKE
+640 DNHSLCMAVDHFKK
-654 MLKMQ
+654 MLKIK
-659 PDMKPVY
+659 PDMKQVY

-673 RKLCQVDEYLENFD
+673 RNLIQVDEYLENFD

-698 EELFELKLEKLKFIV
+698 EELFELKLDKLKFIV
-713 MNNRLEEAMPL
+713 MNNRFEEAMPL

-733 ESQMAG
+733 ENQMAG

-747 KIGGEHTEG
+747 KIGGEHAEE

-780 KMKKSGKDPKNM
+780 KMKKEGKDTKNM

-807 KAAEAYNNYS
+807 KLAEAYNNYS

-830 AVGPFFRA
+830 AMGPFFRA
-838 YAYYEDK
+838 YAYYVEK
-845 DQDVFFEVLR
+845 DENVFFEALK

-865 CSFTDIMI
+865 CSYTDLMI

-882 QQSQEELKKYADKSE
+882 QKSQEEIKKYADKSE

>member
-9 EESNNSEN
+9 EESNN
-17 EANNPENEANNSENE
+17 PEEV
-32 PLDQKELLEDV
+32 LDQDELLEKID
-43 AEIRQMIHQ
+43 EMRQLIHQ
-52 QRFAEC
+52 QRFTEC
-58 NPMLFAIIKNCPNQ
+58 KPLLVAVFTPLPSNKQ
-72 QPYIHRLVQGLLS
+72 YVKRLLQSLL
-85 TVIANLSLFQ
+85 TALAANMSLFQ
-95 RKKMSSVMLGFLKQD
+95 RKKIPDGVFGFPLQH
-110 AKAIKEFEIPETT
+110 IKSFEELDIPEMT
-123 PETRAKL
+123 PETRAKYI
-130 VSEAISELDQF
+130 SSAISGLDQ
-141 LVDVEMDIR
+141 LLEDIEMDIR
-150 SELGVFKDLKKKGE
+150 SDQGVFKDLKKQGE
-164 EIDVKEV
+164 AIDIKEV

-197 QASAT
+197 QASAR
-202 LYQEWEECREKIFGR
+202 LYQEWEEYREKIFDR
-217 FVSSGHWNDEER
+217 FVSSGHWTDEEC
-229 AEVKDTILS
+229 AAVKDTILS

-293 MNSSCYEQ
+293 MNSSYCEQ
-301 HPDFLS
+301 HPDFRS

-314 DCKNDSDLLAEI
+314 DCKNDQDLLADI

-366 ADLLEADEDMRNI
+366 ADLLDADEDMRNLFEI
-379 FGVEDD
+379 DED
-385 EETSDEESPIRSV
+385 EETSEEESPIRSV
-398 DINTDEDGDP
+398 DINTDEDGVDN
-408 ALNVGVDSPLSM
+408 LNVGVDSPLSM

-434 FKMLRDQTEFFTH
+434 FKMLRDQTDFFTH

-458 NPHIT
+458 NPHVT

-492 LANLIVSHPNEIPE
+492 LANLIISHPNEIPE

-517 EEDGSKPADEEE
+517 EGDGSEPADEEE

-535 KEPEEHRAKR
+535 KEPGEHRAKR

-554 LRFSKFYKEK
+554 LRFSKFYKGK

-601 ARYSFRREFPDMVD
+601 ARYSFRREFPDMVE

-640 DDHSLRMAVDHFKE
+640 DDHSLRMAVSHFKE

-659 PDMKPVY
+659 PDMKQVY

-673 RKLCQVDEYLENFD
+673 RNLIQVDEYLENFD

-698 EELFELKLEKLKFIV
+698 EELFELKLDKLKFIV
-713 MNNRLEEAMPL
+713 MNNRFEEAMPL

-733 ESQMAG
+733 ENQMAG

-747 KIGGEHTEG
+747 KIGGEHAEE

-766 EYFAEVNELFGSFE
+766 EYFAEANELFGSFE
-780 KMKKSGKDPKNM
+780 KMKKEGKDTKNM

-830 AVGPFFRA
+830 ALEPFFRA
-838 YAYYEDK
+838 YAYYVEK
-845 DQDVFFEVLR
+845 DENVFFEALK

-865 CSFTDIMI
+865 CSYTDLMI

-882 QQSQEELKKYADKSE
+882 QQTEDELKKYADKSE

>member
-9 EESNNSEN
+9 EESNSQE
-17 EANNPENEANNSENE
+17 EV
-32 PLDQKELLEDV
+32 LDQNFLLEKVD
-43 AEIRQMIHQ
+43 EMRDLIHQ

-58 NPMLFAIIKNCPNQ
+58 KPMLVAIFENCPNHKQ
-72 QPYIHRLVQGLLS
+72 YMRRLMHGLLT
-85 TVIANLSLFQ
+85 TVLANMSLLQ
-95 RKKMSSVMLGFLKQD
+95 RKKLPDDMLGILKQYVKPSEELD
-110 AKAIKEFEIPETT
+110 IPAMT
-123 PETRAKL
+123 PEARTKFVFGA
-130 VSEAISELDQF
+130 VSELDQ
-141 LVDVEMDIR
+141 LLEDIEMDIR
-150 SELGVFKDLKKKGE
+150 SEQGIFKDLKKLGE
-164 EIDVKEV
+164 EIDIKEV

-197 QASAT
+197 QASAR
-202 LYQEWEECREKIFGR
+202 LYQEWEEYREKIFDR
-217 FVSSGHWNDEER
+217 FVSSGYWNDEER
-229 AEVKDTILS
+229 AAVKDTILS

-266 TLLYDIYRQTDDDEV
+266 TLLYDIYRLADDDEV

-293 MNSSCYEQ
+293 TNCGCYEQ
-301 HPDFLS
+301 QPDFRS

-314 DCKNDSDLLAEI
+314 DCKNDPDLLAEI

-345 YTNDIMSSLSKRF
+345 YTNDIMASLSKRF
-358 LGDLKNKV
+358 LGDLKDKV
-366 ADLLEADEDMRNI
+366 ANLLEADEDMQNI
-379 FGVEDD
+379 FGIEDD
-385 EETSDEESPIRSV
+385 EETSEESPIRSV
-398 DINTDEDGDP
+398 DINTDEDGIPNLD
-408 ALNVGVDSPLSM
+408 VDMDSPLSM

-517 EEDGSKPADEEE
+517 EGDGSESADEEE

-535 KEPEEHRAKR
+535 KEPGEHRAKR

-554 LRFSKFYKEK
+554 LRFSKFYTAK
-564 DELFTILDELDDD
+564 DEIFNILDELDDD

-601 ARYSFRREFPDMVD
+601 ARYSFRREFPDLVE

-626 EMHFMKGWVCMQKE
+626 EMHFMKGWVCMQKG
-640 DDHSLRMAVDHFKE
+640 DDHSLRMAVDHFKK
-654 MLKMQ
+654 MLKIK
-659 PDMKPVY
+659 PDMKQVY

-673 RKLCQVDEYLENFD
+673 RNLIQVDEYLENFD

-698 EELFELKLEKLKFIV
+698 EELFELKLDKLKFIV
-713 MNNRLEEAMPL
+713 MNNRFEEAMPL

-733 ESQMAG
+733 ENQMAG

-747 KIGGEHTEG
+747 KIGGEHAEE

-766 EYFAEVNELFGSFE
+766 EYFAEANELFGSFE
-780 KMKKSGKDPKNM
+780 KMKKEGKDTKNM

-830 AVGPFFRA
+830 AMGPFFRA
-838 YAYYEDK
+838 YAYYVEK
-845 DQDVFFEVLR
+845 DENVFFEALK

-865 CSFTDIMI
+865 CSYTDLMI

-882 QQSQEELKKYADKSE
+882 QKSQEEIKKYADKSE

>member
-9 EESNNSEN
+9 EESNN
-17 EANNPENEANNSENE
+17 PEEVLA
-32 PLDQKELLEDV
+32 QKELLEDV
-43 AEIRQMIHQ
+43 VEIRQMIHQ

-58 NPMLFAIIKNCPNQ
+58 NPMLFAIIKNSPNH

-85 TVIANLSLFQ
+85 TVIASLSLFQ
-95 RKKMSSVMLGFLKQD
+95 RKKISTEMLGFLKQD
-110 AKAIKEFEIPETT
+110 AKAVKEFKIPETT
-123 PETRAKL
+123 PEGRAKL
-130 VSEAISELDQF
+130 VSDAISELDQF
-141 LVDVEMDIR
+141 LVDIEMDIR
-150 SELGVFKDLKKKGE
+150 SEQGIFKDLKKQGE
-164 EIDVKEV
+164 AIDIKEV

-197 QASAT
+197 QASAC
-202 LYQEWEECREKIFGR
+202 LYQEWEEYREKIFDR
-217 FVSSGHWNDEER
+217 FVTAGYWNDEER
-229 AEVKDTILS
+229 AVVKDTILS

-253 TLSAATVFDMGKF
+253 TLSAATVFDMDKF
-266 TLLYDIYRQTDDDEV
+266 TLLYDIYRQADDDEV

-293 MNSSCYEQ
+293 TNCGCYEQ
-301 HPDFLS
+301 HPDFRS

-314 DCKNDSDLLAEI
+314 DCKNDPDLLAEI

-345 YTNDIMSSLSKRF
+345 YTNDIMASLSKRF
-358 LGDLKNKV
+358 LGDLKDKV

-379 FGVEDD
+379 FEIDED
-385 EETSDEESPIRSV
+385 EETSEESPIRSV
-398 DINTDEDGDP
+398 DINTDEDGIDNLD
-408 ALNVGVDSPLSM
+408 ADIESPLSM

-517 EEDGSKPADEEE
+517 EEDGSVSADEEE
-529 IVNEFF
+529 IVKEFF
-535 KEPEEHRAKR
+535 NEPEEHRAKR

-601 ARYSFRREFPDMVD
+601 ARYSFRREFPDLVE

-626 EMHFMKGWVCMQKE
+626 EMHFMKGWVCMQKG
-640 DDHSLRMAVDHFKE
+640 DKHSLCMAVDHFKK
-654 MLKMQ
+654 MLKIK
-659 PDMKPVY
+659 PDMKQVY

-673 RKLCQVDEYLENFD
+673 RNLIQVDEYLENFD

-698 EELFELKLEKLKFIV
+698 EELFELKLDKLKFIV
-713 MNNRLEEAMPL
+713 MNNRFEEAMPL

-733 ESQMAG
+733 ENQMAG

-747 KIGGEHTEG
+747 KIGGEHAEE

-780 KMKKSGKDPKNM
+780 KMKKEGKDTKNM

-830 AVGPFFRA
+830 AMGPFFRA
-838 YAYYEDK
+838 YAYYVEK
-845 DQDVFFEVLR
+845 DENVFFEALK

-865 CSFTDIMI
+865 CSYTDLMI

-882 QQSQEELKKYADKSE
+882 QKSQEEIKKYADKSE

>member
-9 EESNNSEN
+9 EESNN
-17 EANNPENEANNSENE
+17 PEEV
-32 PLDQKELLEDV
+32 LDQDELLEKID
-43 AEIRQMIHQ
+43 EMRQLIHQ
-52 QRFAEC
+52 QRFTEC
-58 NPMLFAIIKNCPNQ
+58 KPLLVAVFTPLPSNKQYVN
-72 QPYIHRLVQGLLS
+72 RLLQSLL
-85 TVIANLSLFQ
+85 TALAANMSLFQ
-95 RKKMSSVMLGFLKQD
+95 RKKIPDGVFGFPLQH
-110 AKAIKEFEIPETT
+110 IKSFEELDIPEMT
-123 PETRAKL
+123 PETRAKYI
-130 VSEAISELDQF
+130 SSAISGLDQ
-141 LVDVEMDIR
+141 LLEDIEMDIR
-150 SELGVFKDLKKKGE
+150 SDQGVFKDLKKQGE
-164 EIDVKEV
+164 AIDIKEV

-197 QASAT
+197 QASAR
-202 LYQEWEECREKIFGR
+202 LYQEWEEYREKIFGR
-217 FVSSGHWNDEER
+217 FVSSGHWTDEEC
-229 AEVKDTILS
+229 AAVKDTILS

-266 TLLYDIYRQTDDDEV
+266 TLLYGIYRQTDDDEV

-293 MNSSCYEQ
+293 MNSSYYEQ
-301 HPDFLS
+301 QPDFRS

-314 DCKNDSDLLAEI
+314 DCKNDQDLLADI

-366 ADLLEADEDMRNI
+366 ADLLDADEDMRNLFEI
-379 FGVEDD
+379 DED
-385 EETSDEESPIRSV
+385 EETSEEESPIRSV
-398 DINTDEDGDP
+398 DINTDEDGVDN
-408 ALNVGVDSPLSM
+408 LNVGVDSPLSM

-434 FKMLRDQTEFFTH
+434 FKMLRDQTDFFTH

-458 NPHIT
+458 NPHVT
-463 EALGFVDEKRKFCK
+463 EALGFVEEKRKFCK

-492 LANLIVSHPNEIPE
+492 LANLIISHPNEIPE

-517 EEDGSKPADEEE
+517 EGDGSEPADEEE

-535 KEPEEHRAKR
+535 KEPGEHRAKR

-601 ARYSFRREFPDMVD
+601 ARYSFRREFPDLVE

-640 DDHSLRMAVDHFKE
+640 DDHSLRMAVDHFKK
-654 MLKMQ
+654 MLKIK
-659 PDMKPVY
+659 PDMKQVY

-673 RKLCQVDEYLENFD
+673 RNLIQVDEYLENFD

-698 EELFELKLEKLKFIV
+698 EELFELKLDKLKFIV
-713 MNNRLEEAMPL
+713 MNNRFEEAMPL

-733 ESQMAG
+733 ENQMAG

-747 KIGGEHTEG
+747 KIGGEHAEE

-766 EYFAEVNELFGSFE
+766 EYFAEVNELFGSFD
-780 KMKKSGKDPKNM
+780 KMKKSGKDTKNM

-807 KAAEAYNNYS
+807 KLAEAYNNYS
-817 LGLLALIEHQPKK
+817 QGLLALIEHQPKK
-830 AVGPFFRA
+830 ALEPFFRA
-838 YAYYEDK
+838 YAYYVEK
-845 DQDVFFEVLR
+845 DENVFFEALK

-865 CSFTDIMI
+865 CSYTDLMI

-882 QQSQEELKKYADKSE
+882 QQTEDELKKYADKSE

>member
-9 EESNNSEN
+9 EESNN
-17 EANNPENEANNSENE
+17 PEEVLA
-32 PLDQKELLEDV
+32 QKELLEDV
-43 AEIRQMIHQ
+43 VEIRQMIHQ

-58 NPMLFAIIKNCPNQ
+58 NPMLFAIIKNSPNH

-85 TVIANLSLFQ
+85 TVIASLSLFQ
-95 RKKMSSVMLGFLKQD
+95 RKKISTEMLGFLKLD
-110 AKAIKEFEIPETT
+110 AKAVKEFKIPETT
-123 PETRAKL
+123 PEGRAKL
-130 VSEAISELDQF
+130 VSDAISELDQF
-141 LVDVEMDIR
+141 LVDIEMDIR
-150 SELGVFKDLKKKGE
+150 SEQGIFKDLKKQGE
-164 EIDVKEV
+164 AIDIKEV

-197 QASAT
+197 QASAC
-202 LYQEWEECREKIFGR
+202 LYQEWEEYREKIFDR
-217 FVSSGHWNDEER
+217 FVTAGYWNDEER
-229 AEVKDTILS
+229 AVVKDTILS

-253 TLSAATVFDMGKF
+253 TLSAATVFDMDKF
-266 TLLYDIYRQTDDDEV
+266 TLLYDIYRLVDDDEV

-293 MNSSCYEQ
+293 TNCGCYEQ
-301 HPDFLS
+301 HPDFRS

-314 DCKNDSDLLAEI
+314 DCKNDPDLLAEI

-345 YTNDIMSSLSKRF
+345 YTNDIMASLSKRF
-358 LGDLKNKV
+358 LGDLKDKV

-379 FGVEDD
+379 FEIDED
-385 EETSDEESPIRSV
+385 EETSEESPIRSV
-398 DINTDEDGDP
+398 DINTDEDGIDNLD
-408 ALNVGVDSPLSM
+408 ADIESPISM

-517 EEDGSKPADEEE
+517 EEDGCVSADEEE
-529 IVNEFF
+529 IVKEFF
-535 KEPEEHRAKR
+535 NEPEEHRAKR

-601 ARYSFRREFPDMVD
+601 ARYSFRREFPDLVE

-626 EMHFMKGWVCMQKE
+626 EMHFMKGWVCMQKG
-640 DDHSLRMAVDHFKE
+640 DNHSLCMAVDHFKK
-654 MLKMQ
+654 MLKIK
-659 PDMKPVY
+659 PDMKQVY

-673 RKLCQVDEYLENFD
+673 RNLIQMDEYLENFD

-698 EELFELKLEKLKFIV
+698 EELFELKLDKLKFIV
-713 MNNRLEEAMPL
+713 MNNRFEEAMPL

-733 ESQMAG
+733 ENQMAG

-747 KIGGEHTEG
+747 KIGGEHAEE

-780 KMKKSGKDPKNM
+780 KMKKEGKDTKNM

-807 KAAEAYNNYS
+807 KLAEAYNNYS

-830 AVGPFFRA
+830 AMGPFFRA
-838 YAYYEDK
+838 YAYYVEK
-845 DQDVFFEVLR
+845 DENVFFEALK

-865 CSFTDIMI
+865 CSYTDLMI

-882 QQSQEELKKYADKSE
+882 QKSQEEIKKYADKSE

>member
-9 EESNNSEN
+9 EESNNPDEDV
-17 EANNPENEANNSENE
+17 
-32 PLDQKELLEDV
+32 LDQDFLLEKID
-43 AEIRQMIHQ
+43 EMRDLIHQ
-52 QRFAEC
+52 QRFSEC
-58 NPMLFAIIKNCPNQ
+58 KPMLVEVFTPFSSNKQYINRLLQSLLTSLFANM
-72 QPYIHRLVQGLLS
+72 
-85 TVIANLSLFQ
+85 SLFQ
-95 RKKMSSVMLGFLKQD
+95 RKKIPDGVFGIPIEHNKS
-110 AKAIKEFEIPETT
+110 FEELDIPEMT
-123 PETRAKL
+123 PEARAKY
-130 VSEAISELDQF
+130 ISSTISGLDQL

-150 SELGVFKDLKKKGE
+150 SDQGVFKDLKKLGE
-164 EIDVKEV
+164 EIDIKEV
-171 KPTLEKFV
+171 KSTLEKFV

-197 QASAT
+197 QASAR

-217 FVSSGHWNDEER
+217 FVSSGHWTDEEC
-229 AEVKDTILS
+229 AAVKDTILS
-238 PTVDSLTSQLLVSAI
+238 PTVDSLTSQLMVSAI

-293 MNSSCYEQ
+293 MNSSYYEQ
-301 HPDFLS
+301 QPDFRS

-314 DCKNDSDLLAEI
+314 DCKNDQDLLAEI

-366 ADLLEADEDMRNI
+366 ADLLDADEDMRNL
-379 FGVEDD
+379 FGIDED
-385 EETSDEESPIRSV
+385 EETSEEESPIRSV
-398 DINTDEDGDP
+398 DINTDEDGVDN
-408 ALNVGVDSPLSM
+408 LNVDVDSPLSM

-434 FKMLRDQTEFFTH
+434 FKMLRDQTDFFTH

-458 NPHIT
+458 NPHVT

-492 LANLIVSHPNEIPE
+492 LANLIISHPNEIPE

-517 EEDGSKPADEEE
+517 EGDGSEPADEEE

-535 KEPEEHRAKR
+535 KEPGEHRAKR

-587 LFQDEFFDKYRMAI
+587 LFQDEFFDKYHMAI
-601 ARYSFRREFPDMVD
+601 ARYSFRREFPDLVE

-626 EMHFMKGWVCMQKE
+626 EMHFMKGWVCMQKG
-640 DDHSLRMAVDHFKE
+640 DDHSLRMAVDHFKK
-654 MLKMQ
+654 MLKIK
-659 PDMKPVY
+659 PDMKQVY

-673 RKLCQVDEYLENFD
+673 RNLIQVDEYLENFD

-698 EELFELKLEKLKFIV
+698 EELFELKLDKLKFIV
-713 MNNRLEEAMPL
+713 MNNRFEEAMPL

-733 ESQMAG
+733 ENQMAG

-747 KIGGEHTEG
+747 KIGGEHAEE

-766 EYFAEVNELFGSFE
+766 EYFAEVNELFGSFD
-780 KMKKSGKDPKNM
+780 KMKKSGKDTKNM

-807 KAAEAYNNYS
+807 KLAEAYNNYS
-817 LGLLALIEHQPKK
+817 QGLLALIEHQPKK
-830 AVGPFFRA
+830 ALEPFFRA
-838 YAYYEDK
+838 YAYYVEK
-845 DQDVFFEVLR
+845 DENVFFEALK

-865 CSFTDIMI
+865 CSYTDLMI

-882 QQSQEELKKYADKSE
+882 QQTEDELKKYADKSE

>member
-9 EESNNSEN
+9 EESNN
-17 EANNPENEANNSENE
+17 PEEVLA
-32 PLDQKELLEDV
+32 QKELLEDV
-43 AEIRQMIHQ
+43 VEIRQMIHQ

-58 NPMLFAIIKNCPNQ
+58 NPMLFAIVKNSPNH

-85 TVIANLSLFQ
+85 TVIASLSLFQ
-95 RKKMSSVMLGFLKQD
+95 RKKISTEMLGFLKLD
-110 AKAIKEFEIPETT
+110 AKAVKEFKIPETT
-123 PETRAKL
+123 PEGRAKL

-141 LVDVEMDIR
+141 LVDIEMDIR
-150 SELGVFKDLKKKGE
+150 SEQGIFKDLKKQGE
-164 EIDVKEV
+164 EIDIKEV

-197 QASAT
+197 QASAR
-202 LYQEWEECREKIFGR
+202 LYQEWEEYREKIFDR
-217 FVSSGHWNDEER
+217 FVSSGYWNDEER
-229 AEVKDTILS
+229 AVVKDTILS

-266 TLLYDIYRQTDDDEV
+266 TLLYDIYRLADDDEV

-293 MNSSCYEQ
+293 MNCGCYEQ
-301 HPDFLS
+301 QPDFRS

-314 DCKNDSDLLAEI
+314 DCKNDSGLLAEI

-345 YTNDIMSSLSKRF
+345 YTNDIMASLSKRF
-358 LGDLKNKV
+358 LGDLKDKV
-366 ADLLEADEDMRNI
+366 ANLLEADEDMQNI
-379 FGVEDD
+379 FGIEDD
-385 EETSDEESPIRSV
+385 EETSEESPIRSV
-398 DINTDEDGDP
+398 DINTDEDGIPNLD
-408 ALNVGVDSPLSM
+408 VDMDSPLSM

-517 EEDGSKPADEEE
+517 EGDGSEPADEEE

-535 KEPEEHRAKR
+535 KEPGEHRAKR

-554 LRFSKFYKEK
+554 LRFSKFYTAK
-564 DELFTILDELDDD
+564 DEIFNILDELDDD

-601 ARYSFRREFPDMVD
+601 ARYSFRREFPDLVE

-626 EMHFMKGWVCMQKE
+626 EMHFMKGWVCMQKG
-640 DDHSLRMAVDHFKE
+640 DNHSLCMAVDHFKK
-654 MLKMQ
+654 MLKIK
-659 PDMKPVY
+659 PDMKQVY

-673 RKLCQVDEYLENFD
+673 RNLIQVDEYLENFD

-698 EELFELKLEKLKFIV
+698 EELFELKLDKLKFIV
-713 MNNRLEEAMPL
+713 MNNRFEEAMPL

-733 ESQMAG
+733 ENQMAG

-747 KIGGEHTEG
+747 KIGGEHAEE

-780 KMKKSGKDPKNM
+780 KMKKEGKDTKNM

-807 KAAEAYNNYS
+807 KLAEAYNNYS

-830 AVGPFFRA
+830 AMGPFFRA
-838 YAYYEDK
+838 YAYYVEK
-845 DQDVFFEVLR
+845 DENVFFEALK

-865 CSFTDIMI
+865 CSYTDLMI

-882 QQSQEELKKYADKSE
+882 QKSQEEIKKYADKSE

>member
-9 EESNNSEN
+9 EESNN
-17 EANNPENEANNSENE
+17 PEEDV
-32 PLDQKELLEDV
+32 LDQDFLLEKVD
-43 AEIRQMIHQ
+43 EMRDLIHQ
-52 QRFAEC
+52 QRFTEC
-58 NPMLFAIIKNCPNQ
+58 KPILVAIFENCPNHKQ
-72 QPYIHRLVQGLLS
+72 YMRRLMHGLLK
-85 TVIANLSLFQ
+85 TVLANMSLLQ
-95 RKKMSSVMLGFLKQD
+95 CKKLPDDMLGFLKQYVKPSEELD
-110 AKAIKEFEIPETT
+110 IPEMT
-123 PETRAKL
+123 PEARTKFVFGA
-130 VSEAISELDQF
+130 VSELDQL
-141 LVDVEMDIR
+141 LVDIEMDIR
-150 SELGVFKDLKKKGE
+150 SDQGIFKDLKKQGE
-164 EIDVKEV
+164 AIDIKEV

-197 QASAT
+197 QASAR
-202 LYQEWEECREKIFGR
+202 LYQEWEEYREKIFDR
-217 FVSSGHWNDEER
+217 FVSSGYWNNEER
-229 AEVKDTILS
+229 AVVKDTILS

-266 TLLYDIYRQTDDDEV
+266 TLLYDIYRLADDDEV

-293 MNSSCYEQ
+293 TNCGSYEQ
-301 HPDFLS
+301 QPDFRS

-314 DCKNDSDLLAEI
+314 DCKNDPDLLAEI

-345 YTNDIMSSLSKRF
+345 YTNDIMASLSKRF
-358 LGDLKNKV
+358 LDDLRDKV

-379 FGVEDD
+379 FGIEDD
-385 EETSDEESPIRSV
+385 EETSEESPIRS
-398 DINTDEDGDP
+398 DDTNTDEDRIPNLD
-408 ALNVGVDSPLSM
+408 ADIESPLSM

-517 EEDGSKPADEEE
+517 EEDGSESADEEE
-529 IVNEFF
+529 IVKEFF
-535 KEPEEHRAKR
+535 NEPEEHRAKR
-545 IRINYIRNL
+545 IRINYIGNL

-601 ARYSFRREFPDMVD
+601 ARFSFRREFPDLVE

-626 EMHFMKGWVCMQKE
+626 EMHFMKGWVCMQKG
-640 DDHSLRMAVDHFKE
+640 DNQSLRMAVDHFKK
-654 MLKMQ
+654 MLKIK
-659 PDMKPVY
+659 PDMKQVY
-666 LQLGICY
+666 LQLGTCY
-673 RKLCQVDEYLENFD
+673 RNLIQVDEYLENFD

-698 EELFELKLEKLKFIV
+698 EELFELKLDKLKFIV
-713 MNNRLEEAMPL
+713 MNNRFEEAMPL

-733 ESQMAG
+733 ENQMAG

-747 KIGGEHTEG
+747 KIGGEHAEE

-780 KMKKSGKDPKNM
+780 KMKKAGKDTKNM

-807 KAAEAYNNYS
+807 KLAEAYNNYS

-830 AVGPFFRA
+830 AMGPFFRV
-838 YAYYEDK
+838 YAYYVEK
-845 DQDVFFEVLR
+845 DENVFFEALK

-865 CSFTDIMI
+865 CSYTDLMI

-882 QQSQEELKKYADKSE
+882 QKSQEEIKKYADKSE

>member
-9 EESNNSEN
+9 EESNN
-17 EANNPENEANNSENE
+17 PEEV
-32 PLDQKELLEDV
+32 LDQDELLEKID
-43 AEIRQMIHQ
+43 EMRQLIHQ
-52 QRFAEC
+52 QRFTEC
-58 NPMLFAIIKNCPNQ
+58 KPLLVAVFTPLPSNKQYVN
-72 QPYIHRLVQGLLS
+72 RLLQSLL
-85 TVIANLSLFQ
+85 TALAANMSLFQ
-95 RKKMSSVMLGFLKQD
+95 RKKIPDGVFGFPLQH
-110 AKAIKEFEIPETT
+110 IKSFEELDIPEMT
-123 PETRAKL
+123 PETRAKYI
-130 VSEAISELDQF
+130 SSAISGLDQ
-141 LVDVEMDIR
+141 LLEDIEMDIR
-150 SELGVFKDLKKKGE
+150 SDQGVFKDLKKQGE
-164 EIDVKEV
+164 AIDIKEV
-171 KPTLEKFV
+171 KSTLEKFV

-197 QASAT
+197 QASAR
-202 LYQEWEECREKIFGR
+202 LYQEWEEYREKIFGR
-217 FVSSGHWNDEER
+217 FVSSGHWTDEEC
-229 AEVKDTILS
+229 AAVKDTILS

-293 MNSSCYEQ
+293 MNSSYCEQ
-301 HPDFLS
+301 HPDFRS

-314 DCKNDSDLLAEI
+314 DCKNDQDLLADI

-366 ADLLEADEDMRNI
+366 ADLLDADEDMRNLFEI
-379 FGVEDD
+379 DED
-385 EETSDEESPIRSV
+385 EETSEEESPIRSV
-398 DINTDEDGDP
+398 DINTDEDGVDN
-408 ALNVGVDSPLSM
+408 LNVGVDSPLSM

-434 FKMLRDQTEFFTH
+434 FKMLRDQTDFFTH

-458 NPHIT
+458 NPHVT

-492 LANLIVSHPNEIPE
+492 LANLIISHPNEIPE

-517 EEDGSKPADEEE
+517 EGDGSEPADEEE

-535 KEPEEHRAKR
+535 KEPGEHRAKR

-554 LRFSKFYKEK
+554 LRFSKFYKGK

-601 ARYSFRREFPDMVD
+601 ARYSFRREFPDMVE

-640 DDHSLRMAVDHFKE
+640 DDHSLRMAVSHFKE

-659 PDMKPVY
+659 PDMKQVY

-673 RKLCQVDEYLENFD
+673 RNLIQVDEYLENFD
-687 KLMEFKDSFSE
+687 KLMGFKDSFSE
-698 EELFELKLEKLKFIV
+698 EELFELKLDKLKFIV
-713 MNNRLEEAMPL
+713 MNNRFEEAMPL

-733 ESQMAG
+733 ENQMAG

-747 KIGGEHTEG
+747 KIGGEHAEE

-766 EYFAEVNELFGSFE
+766 EYFAEANELFGSFE
-780 KMKKSGKDPKNM
+780 KMKKEGKDTKNM

-830 AVGPFFRA
+830 ALEPFFRA
-838 YAYYEDK
+838 YAYYVEK
-845 DQDVFFEVLR
+845 DENVFFEALK

-865 CSFTDIMI
+865 CSYTDLMI

-882 QQSQEELKKYADKSE
+882 QQTEDELKKYADKSE

>member
-9 EESNNSEN
+9 EESNN
-17 EANNPENEANNSENE
+17 PEEV
-32 PLDQKELLEDV
+32 LDQDELLEKID
-43 AEIRQMIHQ
+43 EMRQLIHQ
-52 QRFAEC
+52 QRFTEC
-58 NPMLFAIIKNCPNQ
+58 KPLLVAVFTPLPSNKQYVN
-72 QPYIHRLVQGLLS
+72 RLLQSLL
-85 TVIANLSLFQ
+85 TALAANMSLFQ
-95 RKKMSSVMLGFLKQD
+95 RKKIPDGVFGFPLQH
-110 AKAIKEFEIPETT
+110 IKSFEELDIPEMT
-123 PETRAKL
+123 PETRAKYI
-130 VSEAISELDQF
+130 SSAISGLDQ
-141 LVDVEMDIR
+141 LLEDIEMDIR
-150 SELGVFKDLKKKGE
+150 SDQGVFKDLKKQGE
-164 EIDVKEV
+164 AIDIKEV

-197 QASAT
+197 QASAR
-202 LYQEWEECREKIFGR
+202 LYQEWEEYREKIFGR
-217 FVSSGHWNDEER
+217 FVSSGHWTDEER
-229 AEVKDTILS
+229 AVVKDTILS

-266 TLLYDIYRQTDDDEV
+266 TLLYDIYRLADDDEV

-293 MNSSCYEQ
+293 TNCGCYEQ
-301 HPDFLS
+301 QPDFRS

-366 ADLLEADEDMRNI
+366 ADLLDADEDMRNLFEI
-379 FGVEDD
+379 DED
-385 EETSDEESPIRSV
+385 EETSEEESPIRSV
-398 DINTDEDGDP
+398 DINTDEDGVDN
-408 ALNVGVDSPLSM
+408 LNVGVDSPLSM

-434 FKMLRDQTEFFTH
+434 FKMLRDQTDFFTH

-458 NPHIT
+458 NPHVT

-492 LANLIVSHPNEIPE
+492 LANLIISHPNEIPE

-517 EEDGSKPADEEE
+517 EGDGSEPADEEE

-535 KEPEEHRAKR
+535 KEPGEHRAKR

-554 LRFSKFYKEK
+554 LRFSKFYKGK

-601 ARYSFRREFPDMVD
+601 ARYSFRREFPDLVE
-615 VMLEGVPCDTL
+615 VMLEGVPCNTL
-626 EMHFMKGWVCMQKE
+626 EMHFMKGWVCMQKG
-640 DDHSLRMAVDHFKE
+640 DDHSLRMAVDHFKK
-654 MLKMQ
+654 MLKIK
-659 PDMKPVY
+659 PDMKQVY

-673 RKLCQVDEYLENFD
+673 RNLIQVDEYLENFD

-698 EELFELKLEKLKFIV
+698 EELFKLKLDKLKFIV
-713 MNNRLEEAMPL
+713 MNNRFEEAMPL

-733 ESQMAG
+733 ENQMAG

-747 KIGGEHTEG
+747 KIGGEHAEE

-766 EYFAEVNELFGSFE
+766 EYFAEANELFGSFE
-780 KMKKSGKDPKNM
+780 KMKKEGKDTKNM

-830 AVGPFFRA
+830 ALEPFFRA
-838 YAYYEDK
+838 YAYYVEK
-845 DQDVFFEVLR
+845 DENVFFEALK

-865 CSFTDIMI
+865 CSYTDLMI

-882 QQSQEELKKYADKSE
+882 QQTEDELKKYADKSE